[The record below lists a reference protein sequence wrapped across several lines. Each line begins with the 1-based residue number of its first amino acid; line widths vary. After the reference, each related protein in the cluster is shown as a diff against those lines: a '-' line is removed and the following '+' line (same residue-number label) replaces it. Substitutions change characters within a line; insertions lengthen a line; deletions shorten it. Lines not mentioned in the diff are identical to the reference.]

1 MGVCP
6 TARLRYDSAGFFE
19 GYTPPFVFDE
29 REPFNGEKEKNVRK
43 SADKQEEKMT
53 KTRKNVT
60 LIILITCLFA
70 FVGAAFMS
78 SGVGL
83 AQAAGESYTLSFKS
97 NERESITKSMKG
109 WSNVPGG
116 GAVGVTQSGDMI
128 TVDFSSAGGTVY
140 CDQTTVKDNVYGVKI
155 EYKTAEAG
163 KTSEFHLFNTYSS
176 WSAIKTNIPVTDEWQ
191 TYEGTFTATS
201 DKDRVTLQVNNA
213 SYTSIPLQFRNI
225 VISDITKQ
233 TVTAGSAIGTLPEV
247 PAKDGYTNGRW
258 EIDGKKI
265 TAETVYNYGADKVAE
280 AAYDKLNKL
289 TFLPDSYNVNMA
301 KAAYWGR
308 YNVPESGEDG
318 SVKLVGSV
326 TPNVYGN
333 VAFGVKNFAVETG
346 KTYVIE
352 MRMKG
357 NVNVNIAVDTVW
369 KTLYDGVAPS
379 EYADYVFEYTAVEG
393 NKGVLN
399 LLFQFKAG
407 DTNICISSLRIYEK
421 ISKLFA
427 GNEEVIGELP
437 EIPAKEGYEGYW
449 AIDGEKITADTV
461 YNYGADKIA
470 VLTYVKSYRLTF
482 VNPGDSISKSM
493 EGWWS
498 ESSGANGITQ
508 SGDMITVDFSS
519 AGNVA
524 HCDGVNLTAGKT
536 YGISVEYKKVSGG
549 GKFHIFYSGSS
560 WKLIKDWIPSG
571 DEWTTYTTTFTAAID
586 AGAFIIQNPNTT
598 EESVVQFRNIIVSE
612 IIDTFK
618 IEEGKAVGILPE
630 VPVKDGYDGYWTID
644 GEKITADTVYNYGA
658 DKVAV
663 PVYEEMK
670 QQYTLTF
677 RSNDYDMASTTDWA
691 YNTPTANEDGG
702 VTMTRDTSV
711 ATGTPVNYAPKKEYE
726 LEVGKTYIVRFKLKC
741 DNTYINLG
749 TEPGY
754 EWFFNGWYSNSTY
767 VEYIK
772 EFTPTKGGS
781 QRLIFQ
787 LTAGGGNIS
796 VKDFYLYEQSEMT
809 VTAGSAIG
817 TLPEVP
823 AKDGYN
829 GYWTIDGEKITAD
842 TVYDYNADKI
852 AVAAYKADNKI
863 ESVSLS
869 LDGNIGLNIYAK
881 VVDESKVYAT
891 VGSVRKELTEYTLSG
906 ANRLYTVGVAA
917 KDYADKIKFEIGDYT
932 AEVGVKDYIE
942 VAKTRFSDN
951 VSLLALLEGL
961 ETYCDSAEKYFAN
974 ETVGSVTATDRGYT
988 GFAPEITGTLPSGVT
1003 VRGIT
1008 LELASMTSIR
1018 IYLGGNL
1025 SGVSCT
1031 VNGEATTVKTTA
1043 SADGTVNYYL
1053 EKSNIAAKDLDET
1066 YEFGIGDC
1074 KINVSAIAYVNM
1086 AMGKQTENFDNLLKA
1101 LYNYNVAANAYFPDE
1116 YDLSEATDMADTLVY
1131 AKSLENGVNG
1141 TFDNAAK
1148 EHYTITN
1155 QNVSLTHA
1163 VNVPASETAGQRQVT
1178 SLKNLKGGT
1187 YVSNT
1192 MDVFVL
1198 TTSNI
1203 EKYAKNSTDIIST
1216 TWPNGYNKTE
1226 KACAPYVNTT
1236 RLGYYYNEVNVRNLN
1251 FGDNLYLDK
1260 TYHVYSDR
1268 MYQVYRLINSN
1279 SSVVSTIKQVT
1290 FQTMIP
1296 KSSVAKFEI
1305 RNGDTITTSYSSN
1318 ALGSTEFRYAAFDI
1332 EGVGVLAFINT
1343 STDCSFWLMQ
1353 DNDNYYFRQVKKV
1366 GTLEAG
1372 GEVSFGTRVYTDTT
1386 HDFSGMRT
1394 ADEIERNPLTADDI
1408 TVTGHST
1415 SLDGTGFVGYDK
1427 LKGHYVMNIAGSGF
1441 ADAYGEPDKKYIDN
1455 IKVVAKDD
1463 RDVFF
1468 MVHSTCPLE
1477 GAALTDKNDLL
1488 IPMGLE
1494 VMKNFDHEVEE
1505 PIYDPADKMY
1515 GDTLFPVKLAKGK
1528 TLEFSLVN
1536 VYQNWG
1542 KYPLKQIS
1550 SISYYVSYYHMS
1562 TGVTETNCLAPY
1574 YSTYLNK
1581 DDVGSWILPD
1591 FRGMSNDGQT
1601 YEEDGSEKHSDIQN
1615 NSVGAVNGVSNG
1627 SSLSS
1632 SEADL
1637 GIYQGSDIH
1646 SSGLTYAD
1654 MNYSYT
1660 SKNGSYDVVYRHVEM
1675 PQTDE
1680 GRTYYTVEISF
1691 KKSTSLKYADFS
1703 IFSFDARVN
1712 GDYYKNAAY
1721 IDANGNKQV
1730 VSIDSTKL
1738 QSTSNFSSK
1747 KWNPTLYKLNKGS
1760 SYFTY
1765 YNMVR
1770 DGIHESGNFA
1780 LIVKDYAI
1788 TVNGQASDIGLAFY
1802 NDRIKRNSAYSN
1814 RGSLTIAENTTFAA
1828 GDKITVNVILLPYGK
1843 GSGESDISSVEKV
1856 YKDSATEALKV
1867 TATKGA
1873 VVEDDFIATV
1883 RAASYGVAEFTLS
1896 GGAIKNSEVNYAI
1909 RVKGLKKL
1917 GKLKVEKKNASGEW
1931 ETVELASTDGFD
1943 GYSVIYE
1950 KDGTLEYSFIV
1961 TKTESDVTYRV
1972 SVE

>member
-1 MGVCP
+1 
-6 TARLRYDSAGFFE
+6 
-19 GYTPPFVFDE
+19 
-29 REPFNGEKEKNVRK
+29 
-43 SADKQEEKMT
+43 MT
-53 KTRKNVT
+53 RTRKNVT
-60 LIILITCLFA
+60 LIILIICFLTFA
-70 FVGAAFMS
+70 GAAFMS
-78 SGVGL
+78 SGAGL

-97 NERESITKSMKG
+97 NERESITKSMNG
-109 WSNVPGG
+109 WWSGSG
-116 GAVGVTQSGDMI
+116 GANGITQSGDLI
-128 TVDFSSAGGTVY
+128 TVDFSAAGNVAYCDGVNLTAGKTYSISVEYKKVSGGGKFHIFYKGSSWKLIKDWISSGDEWATYTTTFTAAIDADTFIIQNPNTTEESVVQFKNVIFYETTEMTVTAGSAIGTLPEVPAKDGCDGYWTIDGEKITVDTVYNYGANKTAVAEYKVAYKLSFGSNDYDMASSAETWTRHKAPTVENGVATLTRSASDGTINYAAGVGKYDVEADKTYKVKLRFKTDANVRFIMSTEVPDYSAKIIPDRSYNYSDYTDISYDYVATKSGKLDFIFQLLGGEGNIFVKDFYCYEEIASVATVTANDKIGILPEVPAKDGYNGYWTIDGEKITVDTVYNYGADKVAVPAYAKIYSLSFKTERDSITKSMNGWFAQSGSVNGIEQSDDLITVDFSLAGGTVY
-140 CDQTTVKDNVYGVKI
+140 CNQTTVTGKTYGIKV

-163 KTSEFHLFNTYSS
+163 KTSEFHLFNTYTS
-176 WSAIKTNIPVTDEWQ
+176 WKAIKTNIPVTDEWQ
-191 TYEGTFTATS
+191 TYEGTFTATT

-213 SYTSIPLQFRNI
+213 NYTSIPLQFRNI
-225 VISDITKQ
+225 IISETTET
-233 TVTAGSAIGTLPEV
+233 TVTAGST
-247 PAKDGYTNGRW
+247 
-258 EIDGKKI
+258 
-265 TAETVYNYGADKVAE
+265 
-280 AAYDKLNKL
+280 
-289 TFLPDSYNVNMA
+289 
-301 KAAYWGR
+301 
-308 YNVPESGEDG
+308 
-318 SVKLVGSV
+318 
-326 TPNVYGN
+326 
-333 VAFGVKNFAVETG
+333 
-346 KTYVIE
+346 
-352 MRMKG
+352 
-357 NVNVNIAVDTVW
+357 
-369 KTLYDGVAPS
+369 
-379 EYADYVFEYTAVEG
+379 
-393 NKGVLN
+393 
-399 LLFQFKAG
+399 
-407 DTNICISSLRIYEK
+407 
-421 ISKLFA
+421 
-427 GNEEVIGELP
+427 
-437 EIPAKEGYEGYW
+437 
-449 AIDGEKITADTV
+449 
-461 YNYGADKIA
+461 
-470 VLTYVKSYRLTF
+470 
-482 VNPGDSISKSM
+482 
-493 EGWWS
+493 
-498 ESSGANGITQ
+498 
-508 SGDMITVDFSS
+508 
-519 AGNVA
+519 
-524 HCDGVNLTAGKT
+524 
-536 YGISVEYKKVSGG
+536 
-549 GKFHIFYSGSS
+549 
-560 WKLIKDWIPSG
+560 
-571 DEWTTYTTTFTAAID
+571 
-586 AGAFIIQNPNTT
+586 
-598 EESVVQFRNIIVSE
+598 
-612 IIDTFK
+612 
-618 IEEGKAVGILPE
+618 
-630 VPVKDGYDGYWTID
+630 
-644 GEKITADTVYNYGA
+644 
-658 DKVAV
+658 
-663 PVYEEMK
+663 
-670 QQYTLTF
+670 
-677 RSNDYDMASTTDWA
+677 
-691 YNTPTANEDGG
+691 
-702 VTMTRDTSV
+702 
-711 ATGTPVNYAPKKEYE
+711 
-726 LEVGKTYIVRFKLKC
+726 
-741 DNTYINLG
+741 
-749 TEPGY
+749 
-754 EWFFNGWYSNSTY
+754 
-767 VEYIK
+767 
-772 EFTPTKGGS
+772 
-781 QRLIFQ
+781 
-787 LTAGGGNIS
+787 
-796 VKDFYLYEQSEMT
+796 
-809 VTAGSAIG
+809 IG

-829 GYWTIDGEKITAD
+829 GYWTIDGEKITTD

-961 ETYCDSAEKYFAN
+961 ETYCDSAKKYFAN

-1203 EKYAKNSTDIIST
+1203 EKYAKNSTDIISR

-1279 SSVVSTIKQVT
+1279 SSAVSTIKQVT

-1296 KSSVAKFEI
+1296 KSSVTKFEI

-1386 HDFSGMRT
+1386 HDFSGMRA

-1601 YEEDGSEKHSDIQN
+1601 YEEGGSEKHSGIQN
-1615 NSVGAVNGVSNG
+1615 NSVGALNGVSNG

-1721 IDANGNKQV
+1721 IDENGNKQV

-1738 QSTSNFSSK
+1738 QSTSNYSSK

-1931 ETVELASTDGFD
+1931 ETVELASSHGFD

>member
-1 MGVCP
+1 
-6 TARLRYDSAGFFE
+6 
-19 GYTPPFVFDE
+19 
-29 REPFNGEKEKNVRK
+29 
-43 SADKQEEKMT
+43 MT
-53 KTRKNVT
+53 RTRKNVS
-60 LIILITCLFA
+60 LIILIICFLTFA
-70 FVGAAFMS
+70 GAAFIS
-78 SGVGL
+78 SGVSSIW
-83 AQAAGESYTLSFKS
+83 AAAETYTLSFQSSDYDIASSDETWTTYNKATVE
-97 NERESITKSMKG
+97 NGVATLTRAESDKVK
-109 WSNVPGG
+109 NY
-116 GAVGVTQSGDMI
+116 GACVGKYTVT
-128 TVDFSSAGGTVY
+128 
-140 CDQTTVKDNVYGVKI
+140 
-155 EYKTAEAG
+155 AG
-163 KTSEFHLFNTYSS
+163 KTYSVRFKAKAESMHFLFAVETPAWTTLLTDAAGWVRSPDEFIDKEVDYTPSKSGNMRFIFQLDAGVGNLY
-176 WSAIKTNIPVTDEWQ
+176 IKDFYFCEKND
-191 TYEGTFTATS
+191 
-201 DKDRVTLQVNNA
+201 L
-213 SYTSIPLQFRNI
+213 
-225 VISDITKQ
+225 

-247 PAKDGYTNGRW
+247 P
-258 EIDGKKI
+258 
-265 TAETVYNYGADKVAE
+265 V
-280 AAYDKLNKL
+280 
-289 TFLPDSYNVNMA
+289 
-301 KAAYWGR
+301 
-308 YNVPESGEDG
+308 
-318 SVKLVGSV
+318 
-326 TPNVYGN
+326 
-333 VAFGVKNFAVETG
+333 
-346 KTYVIE
+346 
-352 MRMKG
+352 
-357 NVNVNIAVDTVW
+357 
-369 KTLYDGVAPS
+369 
-379 EYADYVFEYTAVEG
+379 
-393 NKGVLN
+393 
-399 LLFQFKAG
+399 
-407 DTNICISSLRIYEK
+407 
-421 ISKLFA
+421 
-427 GNEEVIGELP
+427 
-437 EIPAKEGYEGYW
+437 KEGYEGYW
-449 AIDGEKITADTV
+449 TIDGEKITADTV
-461 YNYGADKIA
+461 YNYGANKTA
-470 VLTYVKSYRLTF
+470 VAEYKVAYKLSFGSNDY
-482 VNPGDSISKSM
+482 
-493 EGWWS
+493 
-498 ESSGANGITQ
+498 
-508 SGDMITVDFSS
+508 DMASS
-519 AGNVA
+519 AETWTRHKAPTVENGVA
-524 HCDGVNLTAGKT
+524 TLTRSASDGTINYAAGVGKYDVEAGKT
-536 YGISVEYKKVSGG
+536 YKVKLRFKTDANVRFIMSTEVPDYSAKIIPDRSYNYSDYTDISYDYVATKSGKLDFIFQLLG
-549 GKFHIFYSGSS
+549 GEGNIFV
-560 WKLIKDWIPSG
+560 KDFYCYEELASVA
-571 DEWTTYTTTFTAAID
+571 TVTAND
-586 AGAFIIQNPNTT
+586 
-598 EESVVQFRNIIVSE
+598 
-612 IIDTFK
+612 K
-618 IEEGKAVGILPE
+618 IGILPE
-630 VPVKDGYDGYWTID
+630 VPAKDGYNGYWTID

-677 RSNDYDMASTTDWA
+677 RLNDYDMASTTDWA

-809 VTAGSAIG
+809 VTAGSTIG

-891 VGSVRKELTEYTLSG
+891 IGSVRKELTEYTLSG
-906 ANRLYTVGVAA
+906 ANRLYTIGVAA

-951 VSLLALLEGL
+951 VRLLALLEGL

-1101 LYNYNVAANAYFPDE
+1101 LYNYNVAANVYFPDE

-1198 TTSNI
+1198 TTSNT

-1279 SSVVSTIKQVT
+1279 SSAVSTIKQVT

-1386 HDFSGMRT
+1386 HDFSDMRA

-1601 YEEDGSEKHSDIQN
+1601 YEEGGSEKHSDLQN
-1615 NSVGAVNGVSNG
+1615 NSVGALNGVSNG

-1632 SEADL
+1632 SDADL
-1637 GIYQGSDIH
+1637 GIYQGSDIR

-1738 QSTSNFSSK
+1738 QSTTSIIN
-1747 KWNPTLYKLNKGS
+1747 KWSPTLYKLNKGS

>member
-19 GYTPPFVFDE
+19 GYTPPFVENE
-29 REPFNGEKEKNVRK
+29 RKPFNGEKEKNVRE
-43 SADKQEEKMT
+43 SADEQEEKMT

-70 FVGAAFMS
+70 FVGAAFIS
-78 SGVGL
+78 SGVSSIW
-83 AQAAGESYTLSFKS
+83 AAAETYTLSFKS
-97 NERESITKSMKG
+97 NERESI
-109 WSNVPGG
+109 
-116 GAVGVTQSGDMI
+116 A
-128 TVDFSSAGGTVY
+128 
-140 CDQTTVKDNVYGVKI
+140 
-155 EYKTAEAG
+155 
-163 KTSEFHLFNTYSS
+163 
-176 WSAIKTNIPVTDEWQ
+176 
-191 TYEGTFTATS
+191 
-201 DKDRVTLQVNNA
+201 
-213 SYTSIPLQFRNI
+213 
-225 VISDITKQ
+225 
-233 TVTAGSAIGTLPEV
+233 
-247 PAKDGYTNGRW
+247 
-258 EIDGKKI
+258 
-265 TAETVYNYGADKVAE
+265 
-280 AAYDKLNKL
+280 
-289 TFLPDSYNVNMA
+289 
-301 KAAYWGR
+301 
-308 YNVPESGEDG
+308 
-318 SVKLVGSV
+318 
-326 TPNVYGN
+326 
-333 VAFGVKNFAVETG
+333 
-346 KTYVIE
+346 
-352 MRMKG
+352 
-357 NVNVNIAVDTVW
+357 
-369 KTLYDGVAPS
+369 
-379 EYADYVFEYTAVEG
+379 
-393 NKGVLN
+393 
-399 LLFQFKAG
+399 
-407 DTNICISSLRIYEK
+407 
-421 ISKLFA
+421 
-427 GNEEVIGELP
+427 
-437 EIPAKEGYEGYW
+437 
-449 AIDGEKITADTV
+449 
-461 YNYGADKIA
+461 
-470 VLTYVKSYRLTF
+470 
-482 VNPGDSISKSM
+482 KSM
-493 EGWWS
+493 EGWRS
-498 ESSGANGITQ
+498 ESGKANGITQ
-508 SGDMITVDFSS
+508 SGDLITVDFSA

-524 HCDGVNLTAGKT
+524 YCDGVNLTAGKT
-536 YGISVEYKKVSGG
+536 YSISVEYKKVSGG
-549 GKFHIFYSGSS
+549 GKFHIFYKGSS
-560 WKLIKDWIPSG
+560 WNLIKDWISSG
-571 DEWTTYTTTFTAAID
+571 DEWATYTTTFTAAID
-586 AGAFIIQNPNTT
+586 ADTFIIQNPNTT
-598 EESVVQFRNIIVSE
+598 EESVVQFKNVIFYETTEMTVTAGSAIG
-612 IIDTFK
+612 T
-618 IEEGKAVGILPE
+618 LPE
-630 VPVKDGYDGYWTID
+630 VPVKDGYNGYWTIDGEKITADTVYNYGGNKTAVAEYKVAYKLSFGSNDYDMASSAETWTRHKAPTVENGVATLTRSASDGKINYAAGVGKYDVEAGKTYKVKLRFKTDANIRFVMSTEVPDYNAKIIPDSSYNYSDYTDISYDYVATKSGKLDFIFQLLGGEGNIFVKDFYCYEEIADSVTVTENDKIGVLPEIPVKEGYEGYWTID

-677 RSNDYDMASTTDWA
+677 RLNDYDMASTTDWA

-809 VTAGSAIG
+809 VTAGSTIG

-863 ESVSLS
+863 ELVSLS

-1163 VNVPASETAGQRQVT
+1163 VNVPASETAGQRQVI

-1198 TTSNI
+1198 TTSNT

-1236 RLGYYYNEVNVRNLN
+1236 RLGYYYYEVNVRNLN

-1279 SSVVSTIKQVT
+1279 SSAVSTIKQVT

-1296 KSSVAKFEI
+1296 KSSVTKFEI

-1386 HDFSGMRT
+1386 HDFSGMRA

-1468 MVHSTCPLE
+1468 MVHSSCPLE

-1601 YEEDGSEKHSDIQN
+1601 YEKDGSEKHSDLQN
-1615 NSVGAVNGVSNG
+1615 NSVGALNGVSNG

-1632 SEADL
+1632 SDADL
-1637 GIYQGSDIH
+1637 GIYQGSDIR

-1738 QSTSNFSSK
+1738 QSTTSIIN
-1747 KWNPTLYKLNKGS
+1747 KWSPTLYKLNKGS

>member
-1 MGVCP
+1 
-6 TARLRYDSAGFFE
+6 
-19 GYTPPFVFDE
+19 
-29 REPFNGEKEKNVRK
+29 
-43 SADKQEEKMT
+43 MT

-70 FVGAAFMS
+70 FVGAAFIA
-78 SGVGL
+78 VNVNE
-83 AQAAGESYTLSFKS
+83 AKAAGESYTLSFKS
-97 NERESITKSMKG
+97 NERESITKSMNG
-109 WSNVPGG
+109 WWSGSG
-116 GAVGVTQSGDMI
+116 GANGITQSGDLI
-128 TVDFSSAGGTVY
+128 TVDFSAAGNVAYCDGVNLTAGKTYSISVEYKKVSGGGKFHIFYKGSSWKLIKDWISSGDEWATYTTTFTAAIDADTFIIQNPNTTEESVVQFKNVIFYETTEMTVTAGSAIGTLPEVPVKEGCEGYWTIDGEKITADTVYNYGANKTAVAEYKVAYKLSFGSNDYDMASSAETWTRHKAPTVENGVATLTRSASDGTINYAAGVGKYDVEAGKTYKVKLRFKTDANIRFVMSTEVPDYNAKIIPDSSYNYSDYTDISYDYVATKSGKLDFIFQLLGGEGNIFVKDFYCYEELASVATVTANDKIGILPEVPAKDGYKGYWTIGGEKIDENAEYNYVSDKVAVPAYAKIYSLSFKTERDSITKSMNGWFAQSGNVNGIEQSDDLITVDFSLAGGTVY
-140 CDQTTVKDNVYGVKI
+140 CNQTTVTGKTYGIKV

-163 KTSEFHLFNTYSS
+163 KTSEFHLFNTYTS
-176 WSAIKTNIPVTDEWQ
+176 WKAIKTNIPVTDEWQ
-191 TYEGTFTATS
+191 TYEGTFTATT

-213 SYTSIPLQFRNI
+213 NYTSIPLQFRNI
-225 VISDITKQ
+225 IIS
-233 TVTAGSAIGTLPEV
+233 E
-247 PAKDGYTNGRW
+247 
-258 EIDGKKI
+258 
-265 TAETVYNYGADKVAE
+265 
-280 AAYDKLNKL
+280 
-289 TFLPDSYNVNMA
+289 
-301 KAAYWGR
+301 
-308 YNVPESGEDG
+308 
-318 SVKLVGSV
+318 
-326 TPNVYGN
+326 
-333 VAFGVKNFAVETG
+333 
-346 KTYVIE
+346 
-352 MRMKG
+352 
-357 NVNVNIAVDTVW
+357 
-369 KTLYDGVAPS
+369 
-379 EYADYVFEYTAVEG
+379 
-393 NKGVLN
+393 
-399 LLFQFKAG
+399 
-407 DTNICISSLRIYEK
+407 
-421 ISKLFA
+421 
-427 GNEEVIGELP
+427 
-437 EIPAKEGYEGYW
+437 
-449 AIDGEKITADTV
+449 
-461 YNYGADKIA
+461 
-470 VLTYVKSYRLTF
+470 
-482 VNPGDSISKSM
+482 
-493 EGWWS
+493 
-498 ESSGANGITQ
+498 
-508 SGDMITVDFSS
+508 
-519 AGNVA
+519 
-524 HCDGVNLTAGKT
+524 
-536 YGISVEYKKVSGG
+536 
-549 GKFHIFYSGSS
+549 
-560 WKLIKDWIPSG
+560 
-571 DEWTTYTTTFTAAID
+571 
-586 AGAFIIQNPNTT
+586 TT
-598 EESVVQFRNIIVSE
+598 E
-612 IIDTFK
+612 T
-618 IEEGKAVGILPE
+618 
-630 VPVKDGYDGYWTID
+630 
-644 GEKITADTVYNYGA
+644 
-658 DKVAV
+658 
-663 PVYEEMK
+663 
-670 QQYTLTF
+670 
-677 RSNDYDMASTTDWA
+677 
-691 YNTPTANEDGG
+691 
-702 VTMTRDTSV
+702 
-711 ATGTPVNYAPKKEYE
+711 
-726 LEVGKTYIVRFKLKC
+726 
-741 DNTYINLG
+741 
-749 TEPGY
+749 
-754 EWFFNGWYSNSTY
+754 
-767 VEYIK
+767 
-772 EFTPTKGGS
+772 
-781 QRLIFQ
+781 
-787 LTAGGGNIS
+787 
-796 VKDFYLYEQSEMT
+796 T

-891 VGSVRKELTEYTLSG
+891 IGSVRKELTEYTLSG
-906 ANRLYTVGVAA
+906 ANRLYTIGVAA

-951 VSLLALLEGL
+951 VRLLALLEGL

-974 ETVGSVTATDRGYT
+974 ETVGSVSAVDRGYT

-1198 TTSNI
+1198 TTSNT

-1236 RLGYYYNEVNVRNLN
+1236 RLGYYYYEVNVRNLN

-1279 SSVVSTIKQVT
+1279 SSAVSTIKQVT

-1296 KSSVAKFEI
+1296 KSSVTKFEI

-1343 STDCSFWLMQ
+1343 STDCSFWMMQ

-1386 HDFSGMRT
+1386 HDFSDMRA

-1601 YEEDGSEKHSDIQN
+1601 YEEGGSEKHSGIQN
-1615 NSVGAVNGVSNG
+1615 NSVGALNGVSNG

-1632 SEADL
+1632 SDADL
-1637 GIYQGSDIH
+1637 GIYQGSDIR

-1738 QSTSNFSSK
+1738 QSTTSIIN
-1747 KWNPTLYKLNKGS
+1747 KWSPTLYKLNKGS

-1856 YKDSATEALKV
+1856 YKDSATEALKA

>member
-1 MGVCP
+1 
-6 TARLRYDSAGFFE
+6 
-19 GYTPPFVFDE
+19 
-29 REPFNGEKEKNVRK
+29 
-43 SADKQEEKMT
+43 MT
-53 KTRKNVT
+53 RTRKNVT
-60 LIILITCLFA
+60 LIILIICFLTFA
-70 FVGAAFMS
+70 GAAFMS
-78 SGVGL
+78 SGVSSIW
-83 AQAAGESYTLSFKS
+83 AAAETYTLSFKS
-97 NERESITKSMKG
+97 NERESITKSM
-109 WSNVPGG
+109 N
-116 GAVGVTQSGDMI
+116 
-128 TVDFSSAGGTVY
+128 
-140 CDQTTVKDNVYGVKI
+140 
-155 EYKTAEAG
+155 
-163 KTSEFHLFNTYSS
+163 
-176 WSAIKTNIPVTDEWQ
+176 
-191 TYEGTFTATS
+191 
-201 DKDRVTLQVNNA
+201 
-213 SYTSIPLQFRNI
+213 
-225 VISDITKQ
+225 
-233 TVTAGSAIGTLPEV
+233 
-247 PAKDGYTNGRW
+247 
-258 EIDGKKI
+258 
-265 TAETVYNYGADKVAE
+265 
-280 AAYDKLNKL
+280 
-289 TFLPDSYNVNMA
+289 
-301 KAAYWGR
+301 
-308 YNVPESGEDG
+308 
-318 SVKLVGSV
+318 
-326 TPNVYGN
+326 
-333 VAFGVKNFAVETG
+333 
-346 KTYVIE
+346 
-352 MRMKG
+352 
-357 NVNVNIAVDTVW
+357 
-369 KTLYDGVAPS
+369 
-379 EYADYVFEYTAVEG
+379 
-393 NKGVLN
+393 
-399 LLFQFKAG
+399 
-407 DTNICISSLRIYEK
+407 
-421 ISKLFA
+421 
-427 GNEEVIGELP
+427 
-437 EIPAKEGYEGYW
+437 
-449 AIDGEKITADTV
+449 
-461 YNYGADKIA
+461 
-470 VLTYVKSYRLTF
+470 
-482 VNPGDSISKSM
+482 
-493 EGWWS
+493 GWWS
-498 ESSGANGITQ
+498 GSGGANGITQ
-508 SGDMITVDFSS
+508 SGDLITVDFSA

-524 HCDGVNLTAGKT
+524 YCDGVNLTAGKT
-536 YGISVEYKKVSGG
+536 YSISVEYKKVSGG
-549 GKFHIFYSGSS
+549 GKFHIFYKGSS
-560 WKLIKDWIPSG
+560 WKLIKDWISSG
-571 DEWTTYTTTFTAAID
+571 DEWATYTTTFTAAID
-586 AGAFIIQNPNTT
+586 ADTFIIQNPNTT
-598 EESVVQFRNIIVSE
+598 EEAVVQFKNVIFYETTEMTVTAGSAIGTLPEVPVKDGYNGYWTIDGEKITTETVYNYGVDKIAVPNYVKSYRLTFANPGDSITNSMNGWFAHSGNANGITQSEDTITVDFSAAGKTAYCSLTAVEGKSYGIKIEYKTAESGKTSKFRLYNTYNKWNLIGTIGATDAWQTLEGTFVATTNKDRVTLQVDEEYKDIPLQFRNIIVSE

-618 IEEGKAVGILPE
+618 IEEGKAVGTLPE
-630 VPVKDGYDGYWTID
+630 VPVKEGYDGYWTID

-677 RSNDYDMASTTDWA
+677 RLNDYDMASTTDWA

-754 EWFFNGWYSNSTY
+754 EWFFNGWYNNSTY

-809 VTAGSAIG
+809 VTAGSTIG

-891 VGSVRKELTEYTLSG
+891 VGNVRKELTEYTLSG

-1198 TTSNI
+1198 TTSNT

-1216 TWPNGYNKTE
+1216 TWPNGYNKTG

-1236 RLGYYYNEVNVRNLN
+1236 RLGYYYYEVNVRNLN

-1279 SSVVSTIKQVT
+1279 SSAVSTIKQVT

-1386 HDFSGMRT
+1386 HDFSGMRA

-1601 YEEDGSEKHSDIQN
+1601 YEEDGSEKHSYIQN
-1615 NSVGAVNGVSNG
+1615 NSVGALNGVSNG

-1637 GIYQGSDIH
+1637 GIYQGSDIR

-1738 QSTSNFSSK
+1738 QSTTSIIN
-1747 KWNPTLYKLNKGS
+1747 KWSPTLYKLNKGS

-1770 DGIHESGNFA
+1770 GGIHESGNFA

-1896 GGAIKNSEVNYAI
+1896 SGAIKNSEVNYAI

>member
-1 MGVCP
+1 
-6 TARLRYDSAGFFE
+6 
-19 GYTPPFVFDE
+19 
-29 REPFNGEKEKNVRK
+29 
-43 SADKQEEKMT
+43 MT

-70 FVGAAFMS
+70 FVGAAFIA
-78 SGVGL
+78 VNVNE
-83 AQAAGESYTLSFKS
+83 AKAAGESYTLSFKS
-97 NERESITKSMKG
+97 NERESITKSMNG
-109 WSNVPGG
+109 WWSGSG
-116 GAVGVTQSGDMI
+116 GANGITQSGDLI
-128 TVDFSSAGGTVY
+128 TVDFSAAGNVAYCDGVNLTAGKTYSISVEYKKVSGGGKFHIFYKGSSWKLIKDWISSGDEWATYTTTFTAAIDADTFIIQNPNTTEESVVQFKNVIFYETTEMTVTAGSAIGTLPEVPVKEGCEGYWTIDGEKITADTVYNYGANKTAVAEYKVAYKLSFGSNDYDMASSAETWTRHKAPTVENGVATLTRSASDGTINYAAGVGKYDVEAGKTYKVKLRFKTDANIRFVMSTEVPDYNAKIIPDSSYNYSDYTDISYDYVATKSGKLDFIFQLLGGEGNIFVKDFYCYEELASVATVTANDKIGILPEVPAKDGYKGYWTIGGEKIDENAEYNYVSDKVAVPAYAKIYSLSFKTERDSITKSMNGWFAQSGNVSGIEQSDDLITVDFSLAGGTVY
-140 CDQTTVKDNVYGVKI
+140 CNQTTVTGKTYGIKV

-163 KTSEFHLFNTYSS
+163 KTSEFHLFNTYTS
-176 WSAIKTNIPVTDEWQ
+176 WKAIKTNIPVTDEWQ
-191 TYEGTFTATS
+191 TYEGTFTATT

-213 SYTSIPLQFRNI
+213 NYTSIPLQFRNI
-225 VISDITKQ
+225 IIS
-233 TVTAGSAIGTLPEV
+233 E
-247 PAKDGYTNGRW
+247 
-258 EIDGKKI
+258 
-265 TAETVYNYGADKVAE
+265 
-280 AAYDKLNKL
+280 
-289 TFLPDSYNVNMA
+289 
-301 KAAYWGR
+301 
-308 YNVPESGEDG
+308 
-318 SVKLVGSV
+318 
-326 TPNVYGN
+326 
-333 VAFGVKNFAVETG
+333 
-346 KTYVIE
+346 
-352 MRMKG
+352 
-357 NVNVNIAVDTVW
+357 
-369 KTLYDGVAPS
+369 
-379 EYADYVFEYTAVEG
+379 
-393 NKGVLN
+393 
-399 LLFQFKAG
+399 
-407 DTNICISSLRIYEK
+407 
-421 ISKLFA
+421 
-427 GNEEVIGELP
+427 
-437 EIPAKEGYEGYW
+437 
-449 AIDGEKITADTV
+449 
-461 YNYGADKIA
+461 
-470 VLTYVKSYRLTF
+470 
-482 VNPGDSISKSM
+482 
-493 EGWWS
+493 
-498 ESSGANGITQ
+498 
-508 SGDMITVDFSS
+508 
-519 AGNVA
+519 
-524 HCDGVNLTAGKT
+524 
-536 YGISVEYKKVSGG
+536 
-549 GKFHIFYSGSS
+549 
-560 WKLIKDWIPSG
+560 
-571 DEWTTYTTTFTAAID
+571 
-586 AGAFIIQNPNTT
+586 TT
-598 EESVVQFRNIIVSE
+598 E
-612 IIDTFK
+612 T
-618 IEEGKAVGILPE
+618 
-630 VPVKDGYDGYWTID
+630 
-644 GEKITADTVYNYGA
+644 
-658 DKVAV
+658 
-663 PVYEEMK
+663 
-670 QQYTLTF
+670 
-677 RSNDYDMASTTDWA
+677 
-691 YNTPTANEDGG
+691 
-702 VTMTRDTSV
+702 
-711 ATGTPVNYAPKKEYE
+711 
-726 LEVGKTYIVRFKLKC
+726 
-741 DNTYINLG
+741 
-749 TEPGY
+749 
-754 EWFFNGWYSNSTY
+754 
-767 VEYIK
+767 
-772 EFTPTKGGS
+772 
-781 QRLIFQ
+781 
-787 LTAGGGNIS
+787 
-796 VKDFYLYEQSEMT
+796 T

-906 ANRLYTVGVAA
+906 SNRLYTVGVAA

-1279 SSVVSTIKQVT
+1279 SSVVSNIKQVT

-1386 HDFSGMRT
+1386 HDFSGMRA

-1494 VMKNFDHEVEE
+1494 VMKNFGHEVEE

>member
-1 MGVCP
+1 
-6 TARLRYDSAGFFE
+6 
-19 GYTPPFVFDE
+19 
-29 REPFNGEKEKNVRK
+29 
-43 SADKQEEKMT
+43 MT
-53 KTRKNVT
+53 RTRKNVS
-60 LIILITCLFA
+60 LIILIICFLTFA
-70 FVGAAFMS
+70 GTAFMS
-78 SGVGL
+78 SGVSSIW
-83 AQAAGESYTLSFKS
+83 AAAETYTLSFQSSDYDIASSDETWTTYNKATIENGVAKMYRDPSIAASTAVNYGAGVGKYSVEAGKTYIVKFKVMTENMHFNFAAELPAWTTMFSNWVYSANEYTDMSFEYSPTKS
-97 NERESITKSMKG
+97 GNTRFIFQLDAGGGDIFIKDFYFYEKNEMTVTAGSAIGTLPEVPVKDGYNGYWTIDGEKITTETVYNYGVDKIAVPTYVKSYRLTFANPGDSITNSMNGWFAQSGNANGITQSEDTITVDFSAAGKTAYCSLTAVEGKSYGIKIEYKTAESGKTSKFRLYNTYNKWNLIGTIGATDAWQTLEGTFVATTNKDRVTLQVDEEYKDIPLQFRNIIVSEIIDTFKIEEGKAVGTLPAVPVKEGYEGYWTIDGEKIDENAEYNYVSDKVAVPAYAKIYSLSFKTERDSITKSMNG
-109 WSNVPGG
+109 WF
-116 GAVGVTQSGDMI
+116 AQSGNVNGIEQSDDLI
-128 TVDFSSAGGTVY
+128 TVDFSLAGGTVY
-140 CDQTTVKDNVYGVKI
+140 CNQTTVTGKTYGIKV

-163 KTSEFHLFNTYSS
+163 KTSEFHLFNTYTE
-176 WSAIKTNIPVTDEWQ
+176 WKAIKTNIPVTDEWK
-191 TYEGTFTATS
+191 TYEGTFTATT
-201 DKDRVTLQVNNA
+201 DTDRVTLQVNNA

-225 VISDITKQ
+225 VISDITNQ
-233 TVTAGSAIGTLPEV
+233 
-247 PAKDGYTNGRW
+247 
-258 EIDGKKI
+258 
-265 TAETVYNYGADKVAE
+265 
-280 AAYDKLNKL
+280 
-289 TFLPDSYNVNMA
+289 
-301 KAAYWGR
+301 
-308 YNVPESGEDG
+308 
-318 SVKLVGSV
+318 
-326 TPNVYGN
+326 
-333 VAFGVKNFAVETG
+333 
-346 KTYVIE
+346 
-352 MRMKG
+352 
-357 NVNVNIAVDTVW
+357 
-369 KTLYDGVAPS
+369 
-379 EYADYVFEYTAVEG
+379 
-393 NKGVLN
+393 
-399 LLFQFKAG
+399 
-407 DTNICISSLRIYEK
+407 
-421 ISKLFA
+421 
-427 GNEEVIGELP
+427 
-437 EIPAKEGYEGYW
+437 
-449 AIDGEKITADTV
+449 
-461 YNYGADKIA
+461 
-470 VLTYVKSYRLTF
+470 
-482 VNPGDSISKSM
+482 
-493 EGWWS
+493 
-498 ESSGANGITQ
+498 
-508 SGDMITVDFSS
+508 
-519 AGNVA
+519 
-524 HCDGVNLTAGKT
+524 
-536 YGISVEYKKVSGG
+536 
-549 GKFHIFYSGSS
+549 
-560 WKLIKDWIPSG
+560 
-571 DEWTTYTTTFTAAID
+571 
-586 AGAFIIQNPNTT
+586 
-598 EESVVQFRNIIVSE
+598 
-612 IIDTFK
+612 
-618 IEEGKAVGILPE
+618 
-630 VPVKDGYDGYWTID
+630 
-644 GEKITADTVYNYGA
+644 
-658 DKVAV
+658 
-663 PVYEEMK
+663 
-670 QQYTLTF
+670 
-677 RSNDYDMASTTDWA
+677 
-691 YNTPTANEDGG
+691 
-702 VTMTRDTSV
+702 
-711 ATGTPVNYAPKKEYE
+711 
-726 LEVGKTYIVRFKLKC
+726 
-741 DNTYINLG
+741 
-749 TEPGY
+749 
-754 EWFFNGWYSNSTY
+754 
-767 VEYIK
+767 
-772 EFTPTKGGS
+772 
-781 QRLIFQ
+781 
-787 LTAGGGNIS
+787 
-796 VKDFYLYEQSEMT
+796 T

-1198 TTSNI
+1198 TTSNT

-1236 RLGYYYNEVNVRNLN
+1236 RLGYYYYEVNVRNLN

-1279 SSVVSTIKQVT
+1279 SSAVSTIKQVT

-1296 KSSVAKFEI
+1296 KSSVTKFEI

-1386 HDFSGMRT
+1386 HDFSGMRA

-1494 VMKNFDHEVEE
+1494 VMKNFGHEVEE

-1601 YEEDGSEKHSDIQN
+1601 YEEGGSEKHSGIQN
-1615 NSVGAVNGVSNG
+1615 NSVGALNGVSNG

-1632 SEADL
+1632 SDADL

-1738 QSTSNFSSK
+1738 QSTTSIIN
-1747 KWNPTLYKLNKGS
+1747 KWSPTLYKLNKGS

-1856 YKDSATEALKV
+1856 YKDSATEALKA

>member
-1 MGVCP
+1 
-6 TARLRYDSAGFFE
+6 
-19 GYTPPFVFDE
+19 
-29 REPFNGEKEKNVRK
+29 
-43 SADKQEEKMT
+43 MT
-53 KTRKNVT
+53 RTRKNVT
-60 LIILITCLFA
+60 LMNLIICFLTFA
-70 FVGAAFMS
+70 GAAFMS
-78 SGVGL
+78 SGVSSIW
-83 AQAAGESYTLSFKS
+83 AAAETYTLSFQSSDYDIASSDETWTTYNKATVENGVAKMYRDS
-97 NERESITKSMKG
+97 TIAAGTAVNY
-109 WSNVPGG
+109 
-116 GAVGVTQSGDMI
+116 GAGVGKYSV
-128 TVDFSSAGGTVY
+128 
-140 CDQTTVKDNVYGVKI
+140 
-155 EYKTAEAG
+155 EAG
-163 KTSEFHLFNTYSS
+163 KTYIVKFKVMTENMHFNFAAELPAWTTMFSNWVYSANEYTDMS
-176 WSAIKTNIPVTDEWQ
+176 FEYSPTQSGNTRFIFQLDAGGGDIFIKDFYF
-191 TYEGTFTATS
+191 YE
-201 DKDRVTLQVNNA
+201 KNEM
-213 SYTSIPLQFRNI
+213 
-225 VISDITKQ
+225 

-247 PAKDGYTNGRW
+247 PAKEGYKGYWT
-258 EIDGKKI
+258 IDGEEI
-265 TAETVYNYGADKVAE
+265 TADTVYNYGANKTAVLEYKVAYKLSFGSNDYDLASTTDWFSAYNIPTANEDGGVTMPRDTSIAVGTPVNYAPKKEYELEAGKTYVVRFKLKCDNTYINLGTDPAFDWIFNGWYSNATYVEYIKEFTPTNGGSQRLIFQLTGGGGNISVKDFYCYEELASVATVTENDKIGILPEVPSKDGYTGYWTVDGEKIDENTVYNYGSDKVAVP
-280 AAYDKLNKL
+280 AYAKIYSLGFK
-289 TFLPDSYNVNMA
+289 TERDSITKSMEG
-301 KAAYWGR
+301 WWS
-308 YNVPESGEDG
+308 NVPEGGAKGITQSGDIITVDFSAANG
-318 SVKLVGSV
+318 
-326 TPNVYGN
+326 TVYCN
-333 VAFGVKNFAVETG
+333 QTTVTG
-346 KTYVIE
+346 KTYGIKFDYKTTASGVSSHVHFWSTYDQWNKIITDMPVNDTWQTYE
-352 MRMKG
+352 GTFVATSNTDRITIQAS
-357 NVNVNIAVDTVW
+357 NVTLDFRNIII
-369 KTLYDGVAPS
+369 S
-379 EYADYVFEYTAVEG
+379 ETTEREVTAG
-393 NKGVLN
+393 
-399 LLFQFKAG
+399 A
-407 DTNICISSLRIYEK
+407 
-421 ISKLFA
+421 A
-427 GNEEVIGELP
+427 IGELP
-437 EIPAKEGYEGYW
+437 EIPAKEGY
-449 AIDGEKITADTV
+449 
-461 YNYGADKIA
+461 
-470 VLTYVKSYRLTF
+470 
-482 VNPGDSISKSM
+482 
-493 EGWWS
+493 
-498 ESSGANGITQ
+498 NG
-508 SGDMITVDFSS
+508 F
-519 AGNVA
+519 
-524 HCDGVNLTAGKT
+524 
-536 YGISVEYKKVSGG
+536 
-549 GKFHIFYSGSS
+549 
-560 WKLIKDWIPSG
+560 
-571 DEWTTYTTTFTAAID
+571 
-586 AGAFIIQNPNTT
+586 
-598 EESVVQFRNIIVSE
+598 
-612 IIDTFK
+612 
-618 IEEGKAVGILPE
+618 
-630 VPVKDGYDGYWTID
+630 WTID
-644 GEKITADTVYNYGA
+644 GEKITADTAYDYGV

-663 PVYEEMK
+663 VVYEEIK
-670 QQYTLTF
+670 RQYTLTF
-677 RSNDYDMASTTDWA
+677 RSNDYDLASTTDWFSA
-691 YNTPTANEDGG
+691 YNIPTANEDGG

-711 ATGTPVNYAPKKEYE
+711 AVGTPVNYAPKKEYE
-726 LEVGKTYIVRFKLKC
+726 LEAGKTYIVRFKLKC

-749 TEPGY
+749 TDPAFD
-754 EWFFNGWYSNSTY
+754 WIFNGWYSNATY

-772 EFTPTKGGS
+772 EFTPTNGGS

-787 LTAGGGNIS
+787 FTDGGGNIS
-796 VKDFYLYEQSEMT
+796 VKDFYLYEQSETT
-809 VTAGSAIG
+809 VTAGAAVG
-817 TLPEVP
+817 TLPAVP
-823 AKDGYN
+823 AKDGYI
-829 GYWTIDGEKITAD
+829 GYWTIDGEKID
-842 TVYDYNADKI
+842 ENTVYDYNTDKI
-852 AVAAYKADNKI
+852 AVAEYKADNRI

-906 ANRLYTVGVAA
+906 SNRLYTVGVAA

-951 VSLLALLEGL
+951 VSLLALLESL

-974 ETVGSVTATDRGYT
+974 ETVGSVTATDRDYT

-1025 SGVSCT
+1025 NGVSCT
-1031 VNGEATTVKTTA
+1031 LNGEATTVKTTN
-1043 SADGTVNYYL
+1043 SADGTANYYL
-1053 EKSNIAAKDLDET
+1053 EKSNIAAKNLDET

-1086 AMGKQTENFDNLLKA
+1086 AMGKQTDDFDNLLKA

-1148 EHYTITN
+1148 EHYTVTN
-1155 QNVSLTHA
+1155 QNVSLTHG
-1163 VNVPASETAGQRQVT
+1163 VNVASGQRQVT
-1178 SLKNLKGGT
+1178 SLKNLNGGT

-1198 TTSNI
+1198 TTSNSEI
-1203 EKYAKNSTDIIST
+1203 YAKNSTDIISA
-1216 TWPNGYNKTE
+1216 TWPNGEPKTA

-1236 RLGYYYNEVNVRNLN
+1236 RLGYYYYEVNVRNLN

-1279 SSVVSTIKQVT
+1279 SSAVSTIEQVT

-1296 KSSVAKFEI
+1296 KSSVAKFEV

-1386 HDFSGMRT
+1386 HDFSGMRA

-1408 TVTGHST
+1408 TVTGDST
-1415 SLDGTGFVGYDK
+1415 SSDGTGFVGYDN
-1427 LKGHYVMNIAGSGF
+1427 LRGYYVINIAGTGF
-1441 ADAYGEPDKKYIDN
+1441 TDAYSNPDKKYIDN

-1463 RDVFF
+1463 RDAFF
-1468 MVHSTCPLE
+1468 TVHSTNPLE
-1477 GAALTDKNDLL
+1477 GAAITDKNGLL

-1494 VMKNFDHEVEE
+1494 VMKNFDHEKEE

-1515 GDTLFPVKLAKGK
+1515 GDTLFPVKLAKDK

-1542 KYPLKQIS
+1542 KYSLKQIS

-1615 NSVGAVNGVSNG
+1615 NSVGALNGVSNG

-1637 GIYQGSDIH
+1637 GIYQGSDIR

-1680 GRTYYTVEISF
+1680 SRTYYTVEISF

-1712 GDYYKNAAY
+1712 GDYYNNAAY
-1721 IDANGNKQV
+1721 IDENGNKQV
-1730 VSIDSTKL
+1730 VSIDSKKL
-1738 QSTSNFSSK
+1738 QSTSSIINKWSS
-1747 KWNPTLYKLNKGS
+1747 TLYKLNKGS

-1765 YNMVR
+1765 YNMER

-1780 LIVKDYAI
+1780 LIVKNYSI
-1788 TVNGQASDIGLAFY
+1788 TVNGQASDLGLAFY
-1802 NDRIKRNSAYSN
+1802 NDRINRYNSKYTN

-1856 YKDSATEALKV
+1856 YKDSATDALKV

-1896 GGAIKNSEVNYAI
+1896 GGATENSEVNYAI
-1909 RVKGLKKL
+1909 RVKGLRKL

-1931 ETVELASTDGFD
+1931 ESVELASSHGFD

-1950 KDGTLEYSFIV
+1950 KGGTLEYSFVI
-1961 TKTESDVTYRV
+1961 TKTVADATYRV

>member
-19 GYTPPFVFDE
+19 GYTPPFVEDE
-29 REPFNGEKEKNVRK
+29 RKPFNGEKEKNVRE
-43 SADKQEEKMT
+43 SADEQEEKMT

-78 SGVGL
+78 SGVSSIW
-83 AQAAGESYTLSFKS
+83 AAAETYTLSFKS
-97 NERESITKSMKG
+97 NERESI
-109 WSNVPGG
+109 
-116 GAVGVTQSGDMI
+116 A
-128 TVDFSSAGGTVY
+128 
-140 CDQTTVKDNVYGVKI
+140 
-155 EYKTAEAG
+155 
-163 KTSEFHLFNTYSS
+163 
-176 WSAIKTNIPVTDEWQ
+176 
-191 TYEGTFTATS
+191 
-201 DKDRVTLQVNNA
+201 
-213 SYTSIPLQFRNI
+213 
-225 VISDITKQ
+225 
-233 TVTAGSAIGTLPEV
+233 
-247 PAKDGYTNGRW
+247 
-258 EIDGKKI
+258 
-265 TAETVYNYGADKVAE
+265 
-280 AAYDKLNKL
+280 
-289 TFLPDSYNVNMA
+289 
-301 KAAYWGR
+301 
-308 YNVPESGEDG
+308 
-318 SVKLVGSV
+318 
-326 TPNVYGN
+326 
-333 VAFGVKNFAVETG
+333 
-346 KTYVIE
+346 
-352 MRMKG
+352 
-357 NVNVNIAVDTVW
+357 
-369 KTLYDGVAPS
+369 
-379 EYADYVFEYTAVEG
+379 
-393 NKGVLN
+393 
-399 LLFQFKAG
+399 
-407 DTNICISSLRIYEK
+407 
-421 ISKLFA
+421 
-427 GNEEVIGELP
+427 
-437 EIPAKEGYEGYW
+437 
-449 AIDGEKITADTV
+449 
-461 YNYGADKIA
+461 
-470 VLTYVKSYRLTF
+470 
-482 VNPGDSISKSM
+482 KSM
-493 EGWWS
+493 EGWRS
-498 ESSGANGITQ
+498 ESGKANGITQ
-508 SGDMITVDFSS
+508 SGDLITVDFSA

-524 HCDGVNLTAGKT
+524 YCDGVNLTAGKT
-536 YGISVEYKKVSGG
+536 YSISVEYKKVSGG
-549 GKFHIFYSGSS
+549 GKFHIFYKGSS
-560 WKLIKDWIPSG
+560 WKLIKDWISSG
-571 DEWTTYTTTFTAAID
+571 DEWATYTTTFTAAID
-586 AGAFIIQNPNTT
+586 ADTFIIQNPNTT
-598 EESVVQFRNIIVSE
+598 EESVVQFKNVIFYETTEMTVTAGSAIG
-612 IIDTFK
+612 T
-618 IEEGKAVGILPE
+618 LPE
-630 VPVKDGYDGYWTID
+630 VPVKEGYEGYWTID

-677 RSNDYDMASTTDWA
+677 RSNDYDMASMTDWA

-711 ATGTPVNYAPKKEYE
+711 ATGTPVNYAPKKGYE

-1198 TTSNI
+1198 TTSNT

-1236 RLGYYYNEVNVRNLN
+1236 RLGYYYYEVNIRNLN

-1279 SSVVSTIKQVT
+1279 SSAVSTIKQVT

-1343 STDCSFWLMQ
+1343 STDCSFWLIQ

-1386 HDFSGMRT
+1386 HDFSGMRA

-1441 ADAYGEPDKKYIDN
+1441 AYAYGEPDKKYIDN

-1615 NSVGAVNGVSNG
+1615 NSVGALNGVSNG

-1747 KWNPTLYKLNKGS
+1747 KWSPTLYKLNKGS

-1780 LIVKDYAI
+1780 LIVKDYVI

-1856 YKDSATEALKV
+1856 YKDSATEALKA

>member
-1 MGVCP
+1 
-6 TARLRYDSAGFFE
+6 
-19 GYTPPFVFDE
+19 
-29 REPFNGEKEKNVRK
+29 
-43 SADKQEEKMT
+43 
-53 KTRKNVT
+53 
-60 LIILITCLFA
+60 
-70 FVGAAFMS
+70 
-78 SGVGL
+78 
-83 AQAAGESYTLSFKS
+83 
-97 NERESITKSMKG
+97 
-109 WSNVPGG
+109 
-116 GAVGVTQSGDMI
+116 
-128 TVDFSSAGGTVY
+128 
-140 CDQTTVKDNVYGVKI
+140 
-155 EYKTAEAG
+155 
-163 KTSEFHLFNTYSS
+163 
-176 WSAIKTNIPVTDEWQ
+176 
-191 TYEGTFTATS
+191 
-201 DKDRVTLQVNNA
+201 
-213 SYTSIPLQFRNI
+213 
-225 VISDITKQ
+225 
-233 TVTAGSAIGTLPEV
+233 
-247 PAKDGYTNGRW
+247 
-258 EIDGKKI
+258 
-265 TAETVYNYGADKVAE
+265 
-280 AAYDKLNKL
+280 
-289 TFLPDSYNVNMA
+289 
-301 KAAYWGR
+301 
-308 YNVPESGEDG
+308 
-318 SVKLVGSV
+318 
-326 TPNVYGN
+326 
-333 VAFGVKNFAVETG
+333 
-346 KTYVIE
+346 
-352 MRMKG
+352 
-357 NVNVNIAVDTVW
+357 
-369 KTLYDGVAPS
+369 
-379 EYADYVFEYTAVEG
+379 
-393 NKGVLN
+393 
-399 LLFQFKAG
+399 
-407 DTNICISSLRIYEK
+407 
-421 ISKLFA
+421 
-427 GNEEVIGELP
+427 
-437 EIPAKEGYEGYW
+437 
-449 AIDGEKITADTV
+449 
-461 YNYGADKIA
+461 
-470 VLTYVKSYRLTF
+470 
-482 VNPGDSISKSM
+482 
-493 EGWWS
+493 
-498 ESSGANGITQ
+498 
-508 SGDMITVDFSS
+508 
-519 AGNVA
+519 
-524 HCDGVNLTAGKT
+524 
-536 YGISVEYKKVSGG
+536 
-549 GKFHIFYSGSS
+549 
-560 WKLIKDWIPSG
+560 
-571 DEWTTYTTTFTAAID
+571 
-586 AGAFIIQNPNTT
+586 
-598 EESVVQFRNIIVSE
+598 
-612 IIDTFK
+612 
-618 IEEGKAVGILPE
+618 
-630 VPVKDGYDGYWTID
+630 
-644 GEKITADTVYNYGA
+644 
-658 DKVAV
+658 
-663 PVYEEMK
+663 
-670 QQYTLTF
+670 
-677 RSNDYDMASTTDWA
+677 
-691 YNTPTANEDGG
+691 
-702 VTMTRDTSV
+702 
-711 ATGTPVNYAPKKEYE
+711 
-726 LEVGKTYIVRFKLKC
+726 
-741 DNTYINLG
+741 
-749 TEPGY
+749 
-754 EWFFNGWYSNSTY
+754 
-767 VEYIK
+767 
-772 EFTPTKGGS
+772 
-781 QRLIFQ
+781 
-787 LTAGGGNIS
+787 
-796 VKDFYLYEQSEMT
+796 
-809 VTAGSAIG
+809 
-817 TLPEVP
+817 
-823 AKDGYN
+823 
-829 GYWTIDGEKITAD
+829 
-842 TVYDYNADKI
+842 
-852 AVAAYKADNKI
+852 
-863 ESVSLS
+863 
-869 LDGNIGLNIYAK
+869 
-881 VVDESKVYAT
+881 
-891 VGSVRKELTEYTLSG
+891 
-906 ANRLYTVGVAA
+906 
-917 KDYADKIKFEIGDYT
+917 
-932 AEVGVKDYIE
+932 
-942 VAKTRFSDN
+942 
-951 VSLLALLEGL
+951 
-961 ETYCDSAEKYFAN
+961 
-974 ETVGSVTATDRGYT
+974 
-988 GFAPEITGTLPSGVT
+988 
-1003 VRGIT
+1003 
-1008 LELASMTSIR
+1008 
-1018 IYLGGNL
+1018 
-1025 SGVSCT
+1025 
-1031 VNGEATTVKTTA
+1031 
-1043 SADGTVNYYL
+1043 
-1053 EKSNIAAKDLDET
+1053 
-1066 YEFGIGDC
+1066 
-1074 KINVSAIAYVNM
+1074 M

-1141 TFDNAAK
+1141 TFDNVAK

-1198 TTSNI
+1198 TTSNT

-1386 HDFSGMRT
+1386 HDFSDMRA

-1441 ADAYGEPDKKYIDN
+1441 ADANGEPDKKYIDN

-1601 YEEDGSEKHSDIQN
+1601 YEEDGSEKHSDLQN

-1856 YKDSATEALKV
+1856 YKDSATEALKA

>member
-19 GYTPPFVFDE
+19 GYTPPFVEDE
-29 REPFNGEKEKNVRK
+29 RKPFNGEKEKNVRE
-43 SADKQEEKMT
+43 SADEQEEKMT

-70 FVGAAFMS
+70 FVGAAFIS
-78 SGVGL
+78 SGAGL
-83 AQAAGESYTLSFKS
+83 AQAAGESYTLSFRTSDYDMAASAESWKRHKTPTFENGVATLPRVEGDTGAINYAAGVGKYTVETGKNYRLELKIKS
-97 NERESITKSMKG
+97 
-109 WSNVPGG
+109 
-116 GAVGVTQSGDMI
+116 
-128 TVDFSSAGGTVY
+128 
-140 CDQTTVKDNVYGVKI
+140 DNVFVRFTTEKPD
-155 EYKTAEAG
+155 YKAV
-163 KTSEFHLFNTYSS
+163 FINT
-176 WSAIKTNIPVTDEWQ
+176 W
-191 TYEGTFTATS
+191 
-201 DKDRVTLQVNNA
+201 VNNA
-213 SYTSIPLQFRNI
+213 DYVAYSFDYTATATGPVDFIFQLTAGTGNLYIKDFYFYEKN
-225 VISDITKQ
+225 DMA
-233 TVTAGSAIGTLPEV
+233 VTAGSAIGTLPEV
-247 PAKDGYTNGRW
+247 PVKDGYNGYW
-258 EIDGKKI
+258 TIDGEKI
-265 TAETVYNYGADKVAE
+265 TTETVYNYGV
-280 AAYDKLNKL
+280 
-289 TFLPDSYNVNMA
+289 
-301 KAAYWGR
+301 
-308 YNVPESGEDG
+308 
-318 SVKLVGSV
+318 
-326 TPNVYGN
+326 
-333 VAFGVKNFAVETG
+333 
-346 KTYVIE
+346 
-352 MRMKG
+352 
-357 NVNVNIAVDTVW
+357 
-369 KTLYDGVAPS
+369 
-379 EYADYVFEYTAVEG
+379 
-393 NKGVLN
+393 
-399 LLFQFKAG
+399 
-407 DTNICISSLRIYEK
+407 
-421 ISKLFA
+421 
-427 GNEEVIGELP
+427 
-437 EIPAKEGYEGYW
+437 
-449 AIDGEKITADTV
+449 
-461 YNYGADKIA
+461 DKIA
-470 VLTYVKSYRLTF
+470 VPTYVKSYRLTF
-482 VNPGDSISKSM
+482 ANPGDSITNSM
-493 EGWWS
+493 NGWFAQ
-498 ESSGANGITQ
+498 SGNANGITQ
-508 SGDMITVDFSS
+508 SEDTITVDFS
-519 AGNVA
+519 A
-524 HCDGVNLTAGKT
+524 AGKT
-536 YGISVEYKKVSGG
+536 AYCSLTAVEGKSYGIKIEYKTAESGKTS
-549 GKFHIFYSGSS
+549 KFRLYNTYKK
-560 WKLIKDWIPSG
+560 WNLIGTIGATDAWQTLEGTFVATTNKDRVTLQVDEEYKDIPL
-571 DEWTTYTTTFTAAID
+571 
-586 AGAFIIQNPNTT
+586 
-598 EESVVQFRNIIVSE
+598 QFRNIIVSE

-618 IEEGKAVGILPE
+618 IEEGKAVGTLPE
-630 VPVKDGYDGYWTID
+630 VPVKEGYDGYWTID
-644 GEKITADTVYNYGA
+644 GEKITADTIYNYGA

-677 RSNDYDMASTTDWA
+677 RLNDYDMASTTDWA

-809 VTAGSAIG
+809 VTAGSTIG

-917 KDYADKIKFEIGDYT
+917 KDYADKIKFEIGDYI

-1198 TTSNI
+1198 TTSNT

-1279 SSVVSTIKQVT
+1279 SSAVSTIKQVT

-1386 HDFSGMRT
+1386 HDFSGMRA
-1394 ADEIERNPLTADDI
+1394 ADEIECNPLTADDI

-1615 NSVGAVNGVSNG
+1615 NSVGALNGVSNG

-1632 SEADL
+1632 SDADL

-1738 QSTSNFSSK
+1738 QSTTSIIN
-1747 KWNPTLYKLNKGS
+1747 KWSPTLYKLNKGS

>member
-1 MGVCP
+1 
-6 TARLRYDSAGFFE
+6 
-19 GYTPPFVFDE
+19 
-29 REPFNGEKEKNVRK
+29 
-43 SADKQEEKMT
+43 MT
-53 KTRKNVT
+53 RTRKNVS
-60 LIILITCLFA
+60 LIILIICFLTFA
-70 FVGAAFMS
+70 GAAFMS
-78 SGVGL
+78 SGVSSIW
-83 AQAAGESYTLSFKS
+83 AAAETYTLSFQSSDYDIASSDETWTTHNKATIE
-97 NERESITKSMKG
+97 NGVAKMYRDPSIAASTAV
-109 WSNVPGG
+109 NY
-116 GAVGVTQSGDMI
+116 GAGVGKYSV
-128 TVDFSSAGGTVY
+128 
-140 CDQTTVKDNVYGVKI
+140 
-155 EYKTAEAG
+155 EAG
-163 KTSEFHLFNTYSS
+163 KTYIVKFKVMTENMHFNFAAELPAWTTMFSNWVYSANEYTDMS
-176 WSAIKTNIPVTDEWQ
+176 FEYSPTNSGNTRFIFQLDAGGGDIFIKDFYF
-191 TYEGTFTATS
+191 YE
-201 DKDRVTLQVNNA
+201 KNEM
-213 SYTSIPLQFRNI
+213 
-225 VISDITKQ
+225 

-247 PAKDGYTNGRW
+247 P
-258 EIDGKKI
+258 
-265 TAETVYNYGADKVAE
+265 V
-280 AAYDKLNKL
+280 
-289 TFLPDSYNVNMA
+289 
-301 KAAYWGR
+301 
-308 YNVPESGEDG
+308 
-318 SVKLVGSV
+318 
-326 TPNVYGN
+326 
-333 VAFGVKNFAVETG
+333 
-346 KTYVIE
+346 
-352 MRMKG
+352 
-357 NVNVNIAVDTVW
+357 
-369 KTLYDGVAPS
+369 
-379 EYADYVFEYTAVEG
+379 
-393 NKGVLN
+393 
-399 LLFQFKAG
+399 
-407 DTNICISSLRIYEK
+407 
-421 ISKLFA
+421 
-427 GNEEVIGELP
+427 
-437 EIPAKEGYEGYW
+437 KEGYDGYW
-449 AIDGEKITADTV
+449 TIDGEKITADTV
-461 YNYGADKIA
+461 YNYGANKTAVAEYKVAYKLSFGSNDYDMASSAETWTRHKAPTVENGVATLTRSASDGKINYAAGVGKYDVEAGKTYKVKLRFKTDANIRFVMSTEVPDYDAKIIPDSSYNYSDYTDISYDYVATKSGKLDFIFQLLSGEGNIFVKDFYCYEELASVATVTANDKIGILPEVPAKDGYEGYWTIGGEKIDENAEYNYVSDKVA
-470 VLTYVKSYRLTF
+470 VPAYAKIYSLSFKTER
-482 VNPGDSISKSM
+482 DSITKSM
-493 EGWWS
+493 NGWFAQ
-498 ESSGANGITQ
+498 SGNANGITQ
-508 SGDMITVDFSS
+508 SEDTITVDFS
-519 AGNVA
+519 A
-524 HCDGVNLTAGKT
+524 AGKT
-536 YGISVEYKKVSGG
+536 AYCSLTAVEGKSYGIKIEYKTAESGKTS
-549 GKFHIFYSGSS
+549 KFRLYNTYNK
-560 WKLIKDWIPSG
+560 WNLIGTIGATDAWQTLEGTFVATTNKDRVTLQVDEEYKDIPL
-571 DEWTTYTTTFTAAID
+571 
-586 AGAFIIQNPNTT
+586 
-598 EESVVQFRNIIVSE
+598 QFRNIIVSE

-618 IEEGKAVGILPE
+618 IEEGKAVGTLPE
-630 VPVKDGYDGYWTID
+630 VPVKEGYEGYWTID

-663 PVYEEMK
+663 PVYEVAK
-670 QQYTLTF
+670 QQYKLTF
-677 RSNDYDMASTTDWA
+677 QVVAANLTESLSNWIGESQNQDGLTVENGVLTVDFDSAKALAYRKNINLTEGKNYNISFDY
-691 YNTPTANEDGG
+691 
-702 VTMTRDTSV
+702 
-711 ATGTPVNYAPKKEYE
+711 KKVSG
-726 LEVGKTYIVRFKLKC
+726 VGKFHI
-741 DNTYINLG
+741 
-749 TEPGY
+749 
-754 EWFFNGWYSNSTY
+754 WHNGWTLIKDWIPSGDEWTTY
-767 VEYIK
+767 TNT
-772 EFTPTKGGS
+772 FTAAANDSLTFQNPNGLDGSVVQFRNIIIYEAVTKS
-781 QRLIFQ
+781 
-787 LTAGGGNIS
+787 
-796 VKDFYLYEQSEMT
+796 YESG
-809 VTAGSAIG
+809 VAIG
-817 TLPEVP
+817 ELPEIP
-823 AKDGYN
+823 EKTGYD
-829 GYWTIDGEKITAD
+829 GYWTIDGEKID
-842 TVYDYNADKI
+842 ENTVYDYNTDKI
-852 AVAAYKADNKI
+852 AVAEYKAGNKI

-881 VVDESKVYAT
+881 VVGESKVYAT

-906 ANRLYTVGVAA
+906 SNRLYTVGVAA

-951 VSLLALLEGL
+951 VSLLALLESL

-1031 VNGEATTVKTTA
+1031 LNGEATTVKTTN

-1066 YEFGIGDC
+1066 HEFGIGDC

-1086 AMGKQTENFDNLLKA
+1086 AMGKQTDDFDNLLKA

-1116 YDLSEATDMADTLVY
+1116 YDLSDVTDMADTLVY
-1131 AKSLENGVNG
+1131 AKNLENGVNG

-1148 EHYTITN
+1148 EHYTVTN
-1155 QNVSLTHA
+1155 RNVSLTHG
-1163 VNVPASETAGQRQVT
+1163 VNVSSGQRQVT

-1198 TTSNI
+1198 TTSNSEI
-1203 EKYAKNSTDIIST
+1203 YAKNSTDIISE
-1216 TWPNGYNKTE
+1216 TWPSGEPKTA
-1226 KACAPYVNTT
+1226 KACSPYVNTT
-1236 RLGYYYNEVNVRNLN
+1236 RLGYYYYEVNVRNLN

-1279 SSVVSTIKQVT
+1279 SSAVSTVEQVT

-1332 EGVGVLAFINT
+1332 QGVGVLAFINT

-1386 HDFSGMRT
+1386 HDFASMRA
-1394 ADEIERNPLTADDI
+1394 ADEIERTPLTADDI

-1415 SLDGTGFVGYDK
+1415 SSDGTGFVGYDK

-1494 VMKNFDHEVEE
+1494 VMKNFGHEVEE

-1515 GDTLFPVKLAKGK
+1515 GDTLFPVKLAKGN

-1615 NSVGAVNGVSNG
+1615 NSVGALNGVSNG

-1637 GIYQGSDIH
+1637 GIYQGSDIR

-1712 GDYYKNAAY
+1712 GDYYNNAAY
-1721 IDANGNKQV
+1721 IGTDG
-1730 VSIDSTKL
+1730 TKKTI
-1738 QSTSNFSSK
+1738 SYTEPSK
-1747 KWNPTLYKLNKGS
+1747 YLPLDRLYALNKGS

-1765 YNMVR
+1765 YNMSR
-1770 DGIHESGNFA
+1770 NGIHESGNFA
-1780 LIVKDYAI
+1780 LIVKDYSI
-1788 TVNGQASDIGLAFY
+1788 TVNGNSSDLGLAFY
-1802 NDRIKRNSAYSN
+1802 SSKITRNGSDYTN

-1931 ETVELASTDGFD
+1931 ETVELASSHGFD

>member
-1 MGVCP
+1 
-6 TARLRYDSAGFFE
+6 
-19 GYTPPFVFDE
+19 
-29 REPFNGEKEKNVRK
+29 
-43 SADKQEEKMT
+43 MT
-53 KTRKNVT
+53 RTRKNVT
-60 LIILITCLFA
+60 LIILIICFLTFA
-70 FVGAAFMS
+70 GAAFMS
-78 SGVGL
+78 SGVSSIW
-83 AQAAGESYTLSFKS
+83 AAAETYTLSFQSSDYDIASSDETWTTHNKATIE
-97 NERESITKSMKG
+97 NGVAKMYRDPSIAASTAV
-109 WSNVPGG
+109 NY
-116 GAVGVTQSGDMI
+116 GAGVGKYSV
-128 TVDFSSAGGTVY
+128 
-140 CDQTTVKDNVYGVKI
+140 
-155 EYKTAEAG
+155 EAG
-163 KTSEFHLFNTYSS
+163 KTYIVKFKVMTENMHFNFAAELPAWTTMFSNWVYSANEYTDMS
-176 WSAIKTNIPVTDEWQ
+176 FEYSPTKSGNTRFIFQLDAGGGDIFIKDFYF
-191 TYEGTFTATS
+191 YE
-201 DKDRVTLQVNNA
+201 KNEM
-213 SYTSIPLQFRNI
+213 
-225 VISDITKQ
+225 

-247 PAKDGYTNGRW
+247 PAK
-258 EIDGKKI
+258 
-265 TAETVYNYGADKVAE
+265 
-280 AAYDKLNKL
+280 
-289 TFLPDSYNVNMA
+289 
-301 KAAYWGR
+301 
-308 YNVPESGEDG
+308 
-318 SVKLVGSV
+318 
-326 TPNVYGN
+326 
-333 VAFGVKNFAVETG
+333 
-346 KTYVIE
+346 
-352 MRMKG
+352 
-357 NVNVNIAVDTVW
+357 
-369 KTLYDGVAPS
+369 
-379 EYADYVFEYTAVEG
+379 
-393 NKGVLN
+393 
-399 LLFQFKAG
+399 
-407 DTNICISSLRIYEK
+407 
-421 ISKLFA
+421 
-427 GNEEVIGELP
+427 
-437 EIPAKEGYEGYW
+437 EGYKGYW
-449 AIDGEKITADTV
+449 TIDGEEITADTV
-461 YNYGADKIA
+461 YNYGANKTA
-470 VLTYVKSYRLTF
+470 VAEYKVAYKLSFGSNDY
-482 VNPGDSISKSM
+482 
-493 EGWWS
+493 
-498 ESSGANGITQ
+498 
-508 SGDMITVDFSS
+508 DMASS
-519 AGNVA
+519 AETWTRHKAPTVENGVA
-524 HCDGVNLTAGKT
+524 TLTRSASDGTINYAAGVGKYDVEAGKT
-536 YGISVEYKKVSGG
+536 YKVKLRFKTDANIRFVMSTEVPDYNAKIIPDSSYNYSDYTDISYDYVATKSGKLDFIFQLLG
-549 GKFHIFYSGSS
+549 GEGNIFV
-560 WKLIKDWIPSG
+560 KDFYCYEEIADSV
-571 DEWTTYTTTFTAAID
+571 TV
-586 AGAFIIQNPNTT
+586 T
-598 EESVVQFRNIIVSE
+598 EN
-612 IIDTFK
+612 DK
-618 IEEGKAVGILPE
+618 IGVLPE
-630 VPVKDGYDGYWTID
+630 IPVKKGYDGYWTID

-796 VKDFYLYEQSEMT
+796 VKDFYLYEQYEMT

-951 VSLLALLEGL
+951 VRLLALLEGL

-1198 TTSNI
+1198 TTSNT

-1236 RLGYYYNEVNVRNLN
+1236 RLGYYYYEVNVRNLN

-1279 SSVVSTIKQVT
+1279 SSAVSTIKQVT

-1386 HDFSGMRT
+1386 HDFSGMRA

-1463 RDVFF
+1463 RDVIF

-1601 YEEDGSEKHSDIQN
+1601 YEEGGSEKHSDLQN
-1615 NSVGAVNGVSNG
+1615 NSVGALNGVSNG

-1738 QSTSNFSSK
+1738 QSTTSIIN
-1747 KWNPTLYKLNKGS
+1747 KWSPTLYKLNKGS

-1770 DGIHESGNFA
+1770 GGIHESGNFA

-1856 YKDSATEALKV
+1856 YKDSATEALKA

-1950 KDGTLEYSFIV
+1950 KDGTLEYSFMV

>member
-1 MGVCP
+1 
-6 TARLRYDSAGFFE
+6 
-19 GYTPPFVFDE
+19 
-29 REPFNGEKEKNVRK
+29 
-43 SADKQEEKMT
+43 MT
-53 KTRKNVT
+53 RTRKNVT
-60 LIILITCLFA
+60 LIILIICFLT
-70 FVGAAFMS
+70 FVGAAFIA
-78 SGVGL
+78 VNVNE
-83 AQAAGESYTLSFKS
+83 AKAAGESYTLSFKS
-97 NERESITKSMKG
+97 NERESITKSMNG
-109 WSNVPGG
+109 WWSGSG
-116 GAVGVTQSGDMI
+116 GANGITQSGDLI
-128 TVDFSSAGGTVY
+128 TVDFSAAGNVAY
-140 CDQTTVKDNVYGVKI
+140 CDGVNL
-155 EYKTAEAG
+155 TAG
-163 KTSEFHLFNTYSS
+163 KTYSISVEYKKVSGGGKFHIFYKGSS
-176 WSAIKTNIPVTDEWQ
+176 WNLIKDWISSGDEWA
-191 TYEGTFTATS
+191 TYTTTFTAAIDADTFIIQNPNTTEES
-201 DKDRVTLQVNNA
+201 VV
-213 SYTSIPLQFRNI
+213 QFKN
-225 VISDITKQ
+225 VIFYETTEM

-247 PAKDGYTNGRW
+247 PVKEGYEGYWT
-258 EIDGKKI
+258 IDGEKI
-265 TAETVYNYGADKVAE
+265 TADTVYNYGANKTAVAEYKVAYKLSFGSNDYDMASSAETWTRHKAPTVENGVATLTRSASDGTINYAAGVGKYDVE
-280 AAYDKLNKL
+280 A
-289 TFLPDSYNVNMA
+289 
-301 KAAYWGR
+301 
-308 YNVPESGEDG
+308 
-318 SVKLVGSV
+318 
-326 TPNVYGN
+326 
-333 VAFGVKNFAVETG
+333 G
-346 KTYVIE
+346 KTYKVKL
-352 MRMKG
+352 RFKTDA
-357 NVNVNIAVDTVW
+357 NVRFIMSTEVPDYSAKIIPDRSYNYSDYTDIS
-369 KTLYDGVAPS
+369 Y
-379 EYADYVFEYTAVEG
+379 DYVATKSGKLDFIFQLLGGEG
-393 NKGVLN
+393 NIFVKDFYCYEEIADSVTVTENDKIGV
-399 LLFQFKAG
+399 
-407 DTNICISSLRIYEK
+407 
-421 ISKLFA
+421 
-427 GNEEVIGELP
+427 LP
-437 EIPAKEGYEGYW
+437 EIPVKEGYEGYW

-461 YNYGADKIA
+461 YNYGSNKTA
-470 VLTYVKSYRLTF
+470 VTVYKKQYALSFKMSDYDMAASAETWTRHKAPTVENGVATLPRAEGDTGAINYAAGVGKYTVEAGKNYRLELKIKSDNVCVRFTTEKPDYKAIF
-482 VNPGDSISKSM
+482 INTWVNNADYIAYSFDYTATATGP
-493 EGWWS
+493 
-498 ESSGANGITQ
+498 
-508 SGDMITVDFSS
+508 VDFIFQ
-519 AGNVA
+519 
-524 HCDGVNLTAGKT
+524 LTAGT
-536 YGISVEYKKVSGG
+536 GNLY
-549 GKFHIFYSGSS
+549 
-560 WKLIKDWIPSG
+560 IKDFYFYEKN
-571 DEWTTYTTTFTAAID
+571 DMAVTAGSAI
-586 AGAFIIQNPNTT
+586 GT
-598 EESVVQFRNIIVSE
+598 
-612 IIDTFK
+612 
-618 IEEGKAVGILPE
+618 LPE
-630 VPVKDGYDGYWTID
+630 VPAKDGYNGYWTID

-809 VTAGSAIG
+809 VTAGSTIG

-906 ANRLYTVGVAA
+906 SNRLYTVGVAA

-1198 TTSNI
+1198 TTSNT

-1236 RLGYYYNEVNVRNLN
+1236 RLGYYYYEVNVRNLN

-1279 SSVVSTIKQVT
+1279 SSAVSTIKQVT

-1296 KSSVAKFEI
+1296 KSSVTKFEI

-1386 HDFSGMRT
+1386 HDFSGMRA

-1601 YEEDGSEKHSDIQN
+1601 YEKDGSEKHSDIQN
-1615 NSVGAVNGVSNG
+1615 NSVGALNGVSNG

-1632 SEADL
+1632 SDADL

-1646 SSGLTYAD
+1646 SSGLIYAD

-1738 QSTSNFSSK
+1738 QSTTSIIN
-1747 KWNPTLYKLNKGS
+1747 KWSPTLYKLNKGS

-1856 YKDSATEALKV
+1856 YKDSATEALKA

>member
-19 GYTPPFVFDE
+19 GYTPPFVEDE
-29 REPFNGEKEKNVRK
+29 RKPFNGEKEKNVRE
-43 SADKQEEKMT
+43 SADEQEEKMT

-70 FVGAAFMS
+70 FVGAAFIS
-78 SGVGL
+78 SGAGL

-97 NERESITKSMKG
+97 NERESITKSMAG
-109 WSNVPGG
+109 WFAQSGGSNGI
-116 GAVGVTQSGDMI
+116 TQSDDI
-128 TVDFSSAGGTVY
+128 VTVDFSSAGGTVY
-140 CDQTTVKDNVYGVKI
+140 CSQTTVTDNTYGIKV

-163 KTSEFHLFNTYSS
+163 KTSEFHLYNTYTS
-176 WSAIKTNIPVTDEWQ
+176 WKAIKTNIPVTDEWQ
-191 TYEGTFTATS
+191 TYEGTFTATT

-225 VISDITKQ
+225 VISDITNQ

-247 PAKDGYTNGRW
+247 PAKDG
-258 EIDGKKI
+258 
-265 TAETVYNYGADKVAE
+265 
-280 AAYDKLNKL
+280 
-289 TFLPDSYNVNMA
+289 
-301 KAAYWGR
+301 
-308 YNVPESGEDG
+308 
-318 SVKLVGSV
+318 
-326 TPNVYGN
+326 
-333 VAFGVKNFAVETG
+333 
-346 KTYVIE
+346 
-352 MRMKG
+352 
-357 NVNVNIAVDTVW
+357 
-369 KTLYDGVAPS
+369 
-379 EYADYVFEYTAVEG
+379 
-393 NKGVLN
+393 
-399 LLFQFKAG
+399 
-407 DTNICISSLRIYEK
+407 C
-421 ISKLFA
+421 
-427 GNEEVIGELP
+427 
-437 EIPAKEGYEGYW
+437 
-449 AIDGEKITADTV
+449 
-461 YNYGADKIA
+461 
-470 VLTYVKSYRLTF
+470 
-482 VNPGDSISKSM
+482 
-493 EGWWS
+493 
-498 ESSGANGITQ
+498 
-508 SGDMITVDFSS
+508 
-519 AGNVA
+519 
-524 HCDGVNLTAGKT
+524 
-536 YGISVEYKKVSGG
+536 
-549 GKFHIFYSGSS
+549 
-560 WKLIKDWIPSG
+560 
-571 DEWTTYTTTFTAAID
+571 
-586 AGAFIIQNPNTT
+586 
-598 EESVVQFRNIIVSE
+598 
-612 IIDTFK
+612 
-618 IEEGKAVGILPE
+618 
-630 VPVKDGYDGYWTID
+630 DGYWTID
-644 GEKITADTVYNYGA
+644 GEKITADTIYSYGA
-658 DKVAV
+658 NKTAVAEYKVA
-663 PVYEEMK
+663 YK
-670 QQYTLTF
+670 LSF
-677 RSNDYDMASTTDWA
+677 GSNDYDMASSAETWTRHKA
-691 YNTPTANEDGG
+691 PTVENG
-702 VTMTRDTSV
+702 V
-711 ATGTPVNYAPKKEYE
+711 ATLTRSASDGTINYAAGIGKYDVEAD
-726 LEVGKTYIVRFKLKC
+726 KTYKVKLRFKTDANVRFIMSTEVPDYSAKIISDRSYNYSDYTDISYDYVATKSGKL
-741 DNTYINLG
+741 D
-749 TEPGY
+749 
-754 EWFFNGWYSNSTY
+754 F
-767 VEYIK
+767 
-772 EFTPTKGGS
+772 
-781 QRLIFQ
+781 IFQ
-787 LTAGGGNIS
+787 LLGGEGNIF
-796 VKDFYLYEQSEMT
+796 VKDFYCYEEIADSVTVTENDKIGVLPEIPAKEGYEGYWTIDGEKIDENAEYNYVSDKVAVPAYAKIYSLSFKTERDSITKSMNGWFAQSGNVNGIEQSDDLITVDFSLAGGTVYCNQTTVTGKTYGIKVEYKTAEAGKTSEFHLFNTYTAWKAIKTNIPVTDEWKTYEGTFTATTDTDRVTLQVNNANYTSIPLQFRNIIISETTETT
-809 VTAGSAIG
+809 VTAGSTIG

-1066 YEFGIGDC
+1066 YEFDIGDC

-1198 TTSNI
+1198 TTSNT

-1236 RLGYYYNEVNVRNLN
+1236 RLGYYYYEVNVRNLN

-1279 SSVVSTIKQVT
+1279 SSAVSTIKQVT

-1296 KSSVAKFEI
+1296 KSSVTKFEI

-1386 HDFSGMRT
+1386 HDFSGMRA

-1738 QSTSNFSSK
+1738 QSTTSIIN
-1747 KWNPTLYKLNKGS
+1747 KWSPTLYKLNKGS

>member
-1 MGVCP
+1 
-6 TARLRYDSAGFFE
+6 
-19 GYTPPFVFDE
+19 
-29 REPFNGEKEKNVRK
+29 
-43 SADKQEEKMT
+43 MT
-53 KTRKNVT
+53 RTRKNVS
-60 LIILITCLFA
+60 LIILIICFLTFA
-70 FVGAAFMS
+70 VAAFIS
-78 SGVGL
+78 SGAGL

-97 NERESITKSMKG
+97 NERESITKSMAG
-109 WSNVPGG
+109 WFAQSG
-116 GAVGVTQSGDMI
+116 GANGITQSDDI
-128 TVDFSSAGGTVY
+128 VTVDFSSAGGTVY
-140 CDQTTVKDNVYGVKI
+140 CSQTTVTDNTYGIKV

-163 KTSEFHLFNTYSS
+163 KTSEFHLYNTYTS
-176 WSAIKTNIPVTDEWQ
+176 WKAIKTNIPVTDEWQ
-191 TYEGTFTATS
+191 TYEGTFTATT

-225 VISDITKQ
+225 VISDITNQ

-247 PAKDGYTNGRW
+247 PAKDGC
-258 EIDGKKI
+258 D
-265 TAETVYNYGADKVAE
+265 
-280 AAYDKLNKL
+280 
-289 TFLPDSYNVNMA
+289 
-301 KAAYWGR
+301 
-308 YNVPESGEDG
+308 
-318 SVKLVGSV
+318 
-326 TPNVYGN
+326 
-333 VAFGVKNFAVETG
+333 
-346 KTYVIE
+346 
-352 MRMKG
+352 
-357 NVNVNIAVDTVW
+357 
-369 KTLYDGVAPS
+369 
-379 EYADYVFEYTAVEG
+379 
-393 NKGVLN
+393 
-399 LLFQFKAG
+399 
-407 DTNICISSLRIYEK
+407 
-421 ISKLFA
+421 
-427 GNEEVIGELP
+427 
-437 EIPAKEGYEGYW
+437 GYW
-449 AIDGEKITADTV
+449 TIDGEKITVDTI
-461 YNYGADKIA
+461 YNYGANKTAVAEYKVAYKLSFGSNDYDMASSAETWTRHKAPTVENGVATLTRSASDGTINYAAGVGKYDVEAGKTYKVKLRFKTDANIRFVMSTEVPDYNAKIIPDSSYNYSDYTDISYDYVATKSGKLDFIFQLLGGEGNIFVKDFYCYEELASVATVTANDKIGILPEVPAKDGYEGYWTIGGEKIDENAEYNYVSDKVA
-470 VLTYVKSYRLTF
+470 VPAYAKIYSLSFKTER
-482 VNPGDSISKSM
+482 DSITKSM
-493 EGWWS
+493 NGWFAQ
-498 ESSGANGITQ
+498 SGNVNGIEQ
-508 SGDMITVDFSS
+508 SDDLITVDFSL

-524 HCDGVNLTAGKT
+524 YCDGVNLTAGKT
-536 YGISVEYKKVSGG
+536 YSISVEYKKVSGG
-549 GKFHIFYSGSS
+549 GKFHIFYKGSS
-560 WKLIKDWIPSG
+560 WKLIKDWISSG
-571 DEWTTYTTTFTAAID
+571 DEWATYTTTFTAAID
-586 AGAFIIQNPNTT
+586 ADTFIIQNPNTT
-598 EESVVQFRNIIVSE
+598 EESVVQFKNVI
-612 IIDTFK
+612 F
-618 IEEGKAVGILPE
+618 
-630 VPVKDGYDGYWTID
+630 
-644 GEKITADTVYNYGA
+644 
-658 DKVAV
+658 
-663 PVYEEMK
+663 YE
-670 QQYTLTF
+670 
-677 RSNDYDMASTTDWA
+677 TT
-691 YNTPTANEDGG
+691 
-702 VTMTRDTSV
+702 
-711 ATGTPVNYAPKKEYE
+711 
-726 LEVGKTYIVRFKLKC
+726 
-741 DNTYINLG
+741 
-749 TEPGY
+749 
-754 EWFFNGWYSNSTY
+754 
-767 VEYIK
+767 
-772 EFTPTKGGS
+772 
-781 QRLIFQ
+781 
-787 LTAGGGNIS
+787 
-796 VKDFYLYEQSEMT
+796 EMT

-906 ANRLYTVGVAA
+906 SNRLYTVGVAA

-932 AEVGVKDYIE
+932 AELGVKDYIE

-1043 SADGTVNYYL
+1043 SANGTVNYYL

-1198 TTSNI
+1198 TTSNT

-1279 SSVVSTIKQVT
+1279 SSAVSNIKQVT

-1386 HDFSGMRT
+1386 HDFSDMRA

-1601 YEEDGSEKHSDIQN
+1601 YEEDGSEKHSDLQN

>member
-1 MGVCP
+1 
-6 TARLRYDSAGFFE
+6 
-19 GYTPPFVFDE
+19 
-29 REPFNGEKEKNVRK
+29 
-43 SADKQEEKMT
+43 MT
-53 KTRKNVT
+53 RTRKNVT
-60 LIILITCLFA
+60 LIILIICFLTFA
-70 FVGAAFMS
+70 GAAFMS
-78 SGVGL
+78 SGVSSIW
-83 AQAAGESYTLSFKS
+83 AAAETYTLSFKS
-97 NERESITKSMKG
+97 NERESITKSMNG
-109 WSNVPGG
+109 WWSGSG
-116 GAVGVTQSGDMI
+116 GANGITQSGDLI
-128 TVDFSSAGGTVY
+128 TVDFSAAGNVAY
-140 CDQTTVKDNVYGVKI
+140 CDGVNL
-155 EYKTAEAG
+155 TAG
-163 KTSEFHLFNTYSS
+163 KTYSISVEYKKVSGGGKFHIFYKGSS
-176 WSAIKTNIPVTDEWQ
+176 WKLIKDWISSGDEWA
-191 TYEGTFTATS
+191 TYTTTFTAAIDADTFIIQNPNTTEES
-201 DKDRVTLQVNNA
+201 VV
-213 SYTSIPLQFRNI
+213 QFKN
-225 VISDITKQ
+225 VIFYETTEM

-247 PAKDGYTNGRW
+247 PAKDGCDGYWT
-258 EIDGKKI
+258 IDGEKI
-265 TAETVYNYGADKVAE
+265 TAETVYNYGADKVAVVK
-280 AAYDKLNKL
+280 YNVVNKL
-289 TFLPDSYNVNMA
+289 TFLSNGYEYDMA
-301 KAAYWGR
+301 SSAETWKN
-308 YNVPESGEDG
+308 YNVP
-318 SVKLVGSV
+318 
-326 TPNVYGN
+326 T
-333 VAFGVKNFAVETG
+333 
-346 KTYVIE
+346 IE
-352 MRMKG
+352 
-357 NVNVNIAVDTVW
+357 
-369 KTLYDGVAPS
+369 DGVAILTRKAADGTIN
-379 EYADYVFEYTAVEG
+379 YAAGIGKYTVEAG
-393 NKGVLN
+393 KKYR
-399 LLFQFKAG
+399 LLFSLKTDSPIHFWLSTENPNWSMRFLPDSTYNNPDFVNYSVDYAPTITGRMNIIFQLFGG
-407 DTNICISSLRIYEK
+407 DGNIYVKNLRFCELIERK
-421 ISKLFA
+421 FES
-427 GNEEVIGELP
+427 ETTIGELP
-437 EIPAKEGYEGYW
+437 AIPEITGYDSYW
-449 AIDGEKITADTV
+449 TIDGEKITTETV
-461 YNYGADKIA
+461 YNYGVDKIA
-470 VLTYVKSYRLTF
+470 VPTYVKSYRLTF
-482 VNPGDSISKSM
+482 ANPGDSITKSM
-493 EGWWS
+493 NGWFAQ
-498 ESSGANGITQ
+498 SGNVNGITQ
-508 SGDMITVDFSS
+508 SEDTITVDFS
-519 AGNVA
+519 A
-524 HCDGVNLTAGKT
+524 AGKT
-536 YGISVEYKKVSGG
+536 AYCSLTAVEGKSYGIKIEYKTAESGKTS
-549 GKFHIFYSGSS
+549 KFRLYNTYNK
-560 WKLIKDWIPSG
+560 WNLIGTIGATDAWQTLEGTFVATTNKDRVTLQVDEEYKDIPL
-571 DEWTTYTTTFTAAID
+571 
-586 AGAFIIQNPNTT
+586 
-598 EESVVQFRNIIVSE
+598 QFRNIIVSE

-711 ATGTPVNYAPKKEYE
+711 ATGTPVNYAPKKGYE

-906 ANRLYTVGVAA
+906 SNRLYTVGVAA

-1279 SSVVSTIKQVT
+1279 SSAVSTIKQVT

-1296 KSSVAKFEI
+1296 KSSVTKFEI

-1386 HDFSGMRT
+1386 HDFSGMRA

-1455 IKVVAKDD
+1455 IRVVAKDD

-1494 VMKNFDHEVEE
+1494 VTKNFDHEVEE

-1632 SEADL
+1632 GDADL

>member
-1 MGVCP
+1 
-6 TARLRYDSAGFFE
+6 
-19 GYTPPFVFDE
+19 
-29 REPFNGEKEKNVRK
+29 
-43 SADKQEEKMT
+43 MT
-53 KTRKNVT
+53 RTRKNVT
-60 LIILITCLFA
+60 LIILIICFLTFA
-70 FVGAAFMS
+70 GAAFMS
-78 SGVGL
+78 SGVSSIW
-83 AQAAGESYTLSFKS
+83 AAAETYTLSFKS
-97 NERESITKSMKG
+97 NERESIAKSMEG
-109 WSNVPGG
+109 WRSESGKANGI
-116 GAVGVTQSGDMI
+116 TQSGDLI
-128 TVDFSSAGGTVY
+128 TVDFSAAGNVAY
-140 CDQTTVKDNVYGVKI
+140 CDGVNLTAGKI
-155 EYKTAEAG
+155 YSISVEYKKVSGGG
-163 KTSEFHLFNTYSS
+163 KFHIFYKGSS
-176 WSAIKTNIPVTDEWQ
+176 WKLIKDWISSGDEWA
-191 TYEGTFTATS
+191 TYTTTFTAAIDADTFIIQNPNTTEES
-201 DKDRVTLQVNNA
+201 VV
-213 SYTSIPLQFRNI
+213 QFKN
-225 VISDITKQ
+225 VIFYETTEM

-247 PAKDGYTNGRW
+247 PAKDGYN
-258 EIDGKKI
+258 
-265 TAETVYNYGADKVAE
+265 
-280 AAYDKLNKL
+280 
-289 TFLPDSYNVNMA
+289 
-301 KAAYWGR
+301 
-308 YNVPESGEDG
+308 
-318 SVKLVGSV
+318 
-326 TPNVYGN
+326 
-333 VAFGVKNFAVETG
+333 
-346 KTYVIE
+346 
-352 MRMKG
+352 
-357 NVNVNIAVDTVW
+357 
-369 KTLYDGVAPS
+369 
-379 EYADYVFEYTAVEG
+379 
-393 NKGVLN
+393 
-399 LLFQFKAG
+399 
-407 DTNICISSLRIYEK
+407 
-421 ISKLFA
+421 
-427 GNEEVIGELP
+427 
-437 EIPAKEGYEGYW
+437 GYW
-449 AIDGEKITADTV
+449 TIDGEKITADTIYSYGANKTAV
-461 YNYGADKIA
+461 AEYKVAYKLSFGSNDYDMASSAETWTRHKAPTVENGVATLTRSASDGTINYAAGVGKYDVEAGKTYKVKLRFKTDANVRFIMSTEVPDYSAKIIPDSSYNYSDYTDISYDYVATKSGKLDFIFQLLGGEGNIFVKDFYCYEELASVATVTANDKIGILPEVPAKDGYEGYWTIGGEKIDENAEYNYVSDKVA
-470 VLTYVKSYRLTF
+470 VPAYAKIYSLSFKTER
-482 VNPGDSISKSM
+482 DSITKSM
-493 EGWWS
+493 NGWFAQ
-498 ESSGANGITQ
+498 SGNVNGIEQ
-508 SGDMITVDFSS
+508 SDDLITVDFSA

-524 HCDGVNLTAGKT
+524 YCDGVNLTAGKI
-536 YGISVEYKKVSGG
+536 YSISVEYKKVSGG
-549 GKFHIFYSGSS
+549 GKFHIFYKGSS
-560 WKLIKDWIPSG
+560 WKLIKDWISSG
-571 DEWTTYTTTFTAAID
+571 DEWATYTTTFTAAID
-586 AGAFIIQNPNTT
+586 ADTFIIQNPNTT
-598 EESVVQFRNIIVSE
+598 EESVVQFKNVI
-612 IIDTFK
+612 F
-618 IEEGKAVGILPE
+618 
-630 VPVKDGYDGYWTID
+630 
-644 GEKITADTVYNYGA
+644 
-658 DKVAV
+658 
-663 PVYEEMK
+663 YE
-670 QQYTLTF
+670 
-677 RSNDYDMASTTDWA
+677 TT
-691 YNTPTANEDGG
+691 
-702 VTMTRDTSV
+702 
-711 ATGTPVNYAPKKEYE
+711 
-726 LEVGKTYIVRFKLKC
+726 
-741 DNTYINLG
+741 
-749 TEPGY
+749 
-754 EWFFNGWYSNSTY
+754 
-767 VEYIK
+767 
-772 EFTPTKGGS
+772 
-781 QRLIFQ
+781 
-787 LTAGGGNIS
+787 
-796 VKDFYLYEQSEMT
+796 EMT
-809 VTAGSAIG
+809 VTAGSTIG
-817 TLPEVP
+817 TLPEIP

-906 ANRLYTVGVAA
+906 SNRLYTVGVAA

-951 VSLLALLEGL
+951 VRLLALLEGL

-1053 EKSNIAAKDLDET
+1053 EKSNIAAKDLGET

-1198 TTSNI
+1198 TTSNT

-1236 RLGYYYNEVNVRNLN
+1236 RLGYYYYEVNVRNLN

-1279 SSVVSTIKQVT
+1279 SSAVSTIKQVT

-1296 KSSVAKFEI
+1296 KSSVTKFEI

-1366 GTLEAG
+1366 GMLEAG

-1386 HDFSGMRT
+1386 HDFSGMRA

-1615 NSVGAVNGVSNG
+1615 NSVGALNGVSNG

-1632 SEADL
+1632 SDADL

-1856 YKDSATEALKV
+1856 YKDSATEALKA

-1909 RVKGLKKL
+1909 RIKGLKKL

>member
-1 MGVCP
+1 
-6 TARLRYDSAGFFE
+6 
-19 GYTPPFVFDE
+19 
-29 REPFNGEKEKNVRK
+29 
-43 SADKQEEKMT
+43 MT
-53 KTRKNVT
+53 RTRKNVT
-60 LIILITCLFA
+60 LIILIICFLTFA
-70 FVGAAFMS
+70 GAAFMS
-78 SGVGL
+78 SGVSSIW
-83 AQAAGESYTLSFKS
+83 AAAETYTLSFQSSDYDIASSDETWTTHNKATIE
-97 NERESITKSMKG
+97 NGVAKMYRDPSIAASTAV
-109 WSNVPGG
+109 NY
-116 GAVGVTQSGDMI
+116 GAGVGKYSV
-128 TVDFSSAGGTVY
+128 
-140 CDQTTVKDNVYGVKI
+140 
-155 EYKTAEAG
+155 EAG
-163 KTSEFHLFNTYSS
+163 KTYIVKFKVMTENMHFNFAAELPAWTTMFSNWVYSANEYTDMS
-176 WSAIKTNIPVTDEWQ
+176 FEYSPTKSGNTRFIFQLDAGGGDIFIKDFYF
-191 TYEGTFTATS
+191 YE
-201 DKDRVTLQVNNA
+201 KNEM
-213 SYTSIPLQFRNI
+213 
-225 VISDITKQ
+225 

-247 PAKDGYTNGRW
+247 PVKEGCEGYWT
-258 EIDGKKI
+258 IDGEKI
-265 TAETVYNYGADKVAE
+265 TTETVYNYGV
-280 AAYDKLNKL
+280 
-289 TFLPDSYNVNMA
+289 
-301 KAAYWGR
+301 
-308 YNVPESGEDG
+308 
-318 SVKLVGSV
+318 
-326 TPNVYGN
+326 
-333 VAFGVKNFAVETG
+333 
-346 KTYVIE
+346 
-352 MRMKG
+352 
-357 NVNVNIAVDTVW
+357 
-369 KTLYDGVAPS
+369 
-379 EYADYVFEYTAVEG
+379 
-393 NKGVLN
+393 
-399 LLFQFKAG
+399 
-407 DTNICISSLRIYEK
+407 
-421 ISKLFA
+421 
-427 GNEEVIGELP
+427 
-437 EIPAKEGYEGYW
+437 
-449 AIDGEKITADTV
+449 
-461 YNYGADKIA
+461 DKIA
-470 VLTYVKSYRLTF
+470 VPTYVKSYRLTF
-482 VNPGDSISKSM
+482 ANPGDSITNSM
-493 EGWWS
+493 NGWFAQ
-498 ESSGANGITQ
+498 SGNANGITQ
-508 SGDMITVDFSS
+508 SEDTITVDFS
-519 AGNVA
+519 A
-524 HCDGVNLTAGKT
+524 AGKT
-536 YGISVEYKKVSGG
+536 AYCSLTAVEGKSYGIKIEYKTAESGKTS
-549 GKFHIFYSGSS
+549 KFRLYNTYKK
-560 WKLIKDWIPSG
+560 WNLIGTIGATDAWQTLEGTFVATTNKDRVTLQVDEEYKDIPL
-571 DEWTTYTTTFTAAID
+571 
-586 AGAFIIQNPNTT
+586 
-598 EESVVQFRNIIVSE
+598 QFRNIIVSE

-618 IEEGKAVGILPE
+618 IEEGKAVGTLPE
-630 VPVKDGYDGYWTID
+630 VPVKEGYEGYWTID

-677 RSNDYDMASTTDWA
+677 RLNDYDMASTTDWA

-809 VTAGSAIG
+809 VTAGSTIG

-1163 VNVPASETAGQRQVT
+1163 VNVPASETVGQRQVT

-1236 RLGYYYNEVNVRNLN
+1236 RLGYYYYEVNVRNLN

-1386 HDFSGMRT
+1386 HDFSGMRA

-1494 VMKNFDHEVEE
+1494 VMKNFGHEVEE

-1601 YEEDGSEKHSDIQN
+1601 YEEDGSEKHSDLQN

-1632 SEADL
+1632 SDADL
-1637 GIYQGSDIH
+1637 GIYQGSDIR

-1814 RGSLTIAENTTFAA
+1814 RGSLTIAEDTTFAA

>member
-1 MGVCP
+1 
-6 TARLRYDSAGFFE
+6 
-19 GYTPPFVFDE
+19 
-29 REPFNGEKEKNVRK
+29 
-43 SADKQEEKMT
+43 MT

-70 FVGAAFMS
+70 FVGAAFIS
-78 SGVGL
+78 SGAGL
-83 AQAAGESYTLSFKS
+83 AQAAGESYTLSFRTNDYDIASSDETWTTYNKATVENGVATLTRAESDKVKNYGACVGKYTVTAGKTYSVRFKAKAESMHFLFAVETPAWTTLLTDAAGWVRSPDEFIDKEVDYTPSKS
-97 NERESITKSMKG
+97 GNMRLIFQLDAGVGNLYIKDFYFCEKNDLTVTAGSAIGTLPEVPVKEGYEGYWTIDGEKITADTIYSYGANKTAVAEYKVAYKLSFGSNDYDMASSAETWTRHKAPTVENGVATLTRSASDGTINYAAGVGKYDVEAGKTYKVKLRLKTDANIRFVMSTEVPDYNAKIIPDSSYNYSDYTDISYDYVATKSGKLDFIFQLLGGEGNIFVKDFYCYEEIADSVTVTENDKIGVLPEIPAKEGYEGYWAIDGKKIDENAEYNYVSDKVAVPAYAKIYSLSFKTERDSITKSMNG
-109 WSNVPGG
+109 WF
-116 GAVGVTQSGDMI
+116 AQSGNVNGIEQSDDLI
-128 TVDFSSAGGTVY
+128 TVDFSLAGGTVY
-140 CDQTTVKDNVYGVKI
+140 CNQTTVTGKTYGIKV

-163 KTSEFHLFNTYSS
+163 KTSEFHLFNTYTA
-176 WSAIKTNIPVTDEWQ
+176 WKAIKTNIPVTDEWK
-191 TYEGTFTATS
+191 TYEGTFTATT
-201 DKDRVTLQVNNA
+201 DTDRVTLQVNNA
-213 SYTSIPLQFRNI
+213 NYTSIPLQFRNI
-225 VISDITKQ
+225 IIS
-233 TVTAGSAIGTLPEV
+233 E
-247 PAKDGYTNGRW
+247 
-258 EIDGKKI
+258 
-265 TAETVYNYGADKVAE
+265 
-280 AAYDKLNKL
+280 
-289 TFLPDSYNVNMA
+289 
-301 KAAYWGR
+301 
-308 YNVPESGEDG
+308 
-318 SVKLVGSV
+318 
-326 TPNVYGN
+326 
-333 VAFGVKNFAVETG
+333 
-346 KTYVIE
+346 
-352 MRMKG
+352 
-357 NVNVNIAVDTVW
+357 
-369 KTLYDGVAPS
+369 
-379 EYADYVFEYTAVEG
+379 
-393 NKGVLN
+393 
-399 LLFQFKAG
+399 
-407 DTNICISSLRIYEK
+407 
-421 ISKLFA
+421 
-427 GNEEVIGELP
+427 
-437 EIPAKEGYEGYW
+437 
-449 AIDGEKITADTV
+449 
-461 YNYGADKIA
+461 
-470 VLTYVKSYRLTF
+470 
-482 VNPGDSISKSM
+482 
-493 EGWWS
+493 
-498 ESSGANGITQ
+498 
-508 SGDMITVDFSS
+508 
-519 AGNVA
+519 
-524 HCDGVNLTAGKT
+524 
-536 YGISVEYKKVSGG
+536 
-549 GKFHIFYSGSS
+549 
-560 WKLIKDWIPSG
+560 
-571 DEWTTYTTTFTAAID
+571 
-586 AGAFIIQNPNTT
+586 TT
-598 EESVVQFRNIIVSE
+598 E
-612 IIDTFK
+612 T
-618 IEEGKAVGILPE
+618 
-630 VPVKDGYDGYWTID
+630 
-644 GEKITADTVYNYGA
+644 
-658 DKVAV
+658 
-663 PVYEEMK
+663 
-670 QQYTLTF
+670 
-677 RSNDYDMASTTDWA
+677 
-691 YNTPTANEDGG
+691 
-702 VTMTRDTSV
+702 
-711 ATGTPVNYAPKKEYE
+711 
-726 LEVGKTYIVRFKLKC
+726 
-741 DNTYINLG
+741 
-749 TEPGY
+749 
-754 EWFFNGWYSNSTY
+754 
-767 VEYIK
+767 
-772 EFTPTKGGS
+772 
-781 QRLIFQ
+781 
-787 LTAGGGNIS
+787 
-796 VKDFYLYEQSEMT
+796 T

-852 AVAAYKADNKI
+852 AVTAYKADNKI

-1148 EHYTITN
+1148 GHYTITN

-1236 RLGYYYNEVNVRNLN
+1236 RLGYYYYEVNVRNLN

-1279 SSVVSTIKQVT
+1279 SSAVSTIEQVT

-1386 HDFSGMRT
+1386 HDFSGMRA

-1441 ADAYGEPDKKYIDN
+1441 TDAYGEPDKKYIDN

-1601 YEEDGSEKHSDIQN
+1601 YEEGGSEKHSGIQN
-1615 NSVGAVNGVSNG
+1615 NSVGALNGVSNG

-1632 SEADL
+1632 SDADL

-1738 QSTSNFSSK
+1738 QSTTSIIN
-1747 KWNPTLYKLNKGS
+1747 KWSPTLYKLNKGS

-1931 ETVELASTDGFD
+1931 KTVELASTDGFD

>member
-19 GYTPPFVFDE
+19 GYTPPFVENE
-29 REPFNGEKEKNVRK
+29 RKPFNGEKEKNVRE
-43 SADKQEEKMT
+43 SADEQEEKMT

-70 FVGAAFMS
+70 FVGAAFIS
-78 SGVGL
+78 SGVSSIW
-83 AQAAGESYTLSFKS
+83 AAAETYTLSFKS
-97 NERESITKSMKG
+97 NERESITKSMNG
-109 WSNVPGG
+109 WWSGSG
-116 GAVGVTQSGDMI
+116 GANGITQSGDLI
-128 TVDFSSAGGTVY
+128 TVDFSAAGNVAY
-140 CDQTTVKDNVYGVKI
+140 CDGVNL
-155 EYKTAEAG
+155 TAG
-163 KTSEFHLFNTYSS
+163 KTYSISVEYKKVSGGGKFHIFYKGSS
-176 WSAIKTNIPVTDEWQ
+176 WKLIKDWISSGDEWA
-191 TYEGTFTATS
+191 TYTTTFTAAIDADTFIIQNPNTTEES
-201 DKDRVTLQVNNA
+201 VV
-213 SYTSIPLQFRNI
+213 QFKN
-225 VISDITKQ
+225 VIFYETTEM

-247 PAKDGYTNGRW
+247 PVKEGYEGYWT
-258 EIDGKKI
+258 IDGEKI
-265 TAETVYNYGADKVAE
+265 TADTIYSYGANKTAVAEYKVAYKLSFGSNDYDMASSAETWTRHKAPTVENGVATLTRSASDGTINYAAGVGKYDVE
-280 AAYDKLNKL
+280 A
-289 TFLPDSYNVNMA
+289 
-301 KAAYWGR
+301 
-308 YNVPESGEDG
+308 
-318 SVKLVGSV
+318 
-326 TPNVYGN
+326 
-333 VAFGVKNFAVETG
+333 G
-346 KTYVIE
+346 KTYKVKL
-352 MRMKG
+352 RFKTDA
-357 NVNVNIAVDTVW
+357 NIRFVMSTEVPDYNAKIIPDSSYNYSDYTDIS
-369 KTLYDGVAPS
+369 Y
-379 EYADYVFEYTAVEG
+379 DYVATKSGKLDFIFQLLGGEG
-393 NKGVLN
+393 NIFVKDFYCYEEIADSVTVTENDKIGV
-399 LLFQFKAG
+399 
-407 DTNICISSLRIYEK
+407 
-421 ISKLFA
+421 
-427 GNEEVIGELP
+427 LP

-449 AIDGEKITADTV
+449 AIDGEKIDENAE
-461 YNYGADKIA
+461 YNYVSDKVA
-470 VLTYVKSYRLTF
+470 VPAYAKIYSLSFKTER
-482 VNPGDSISKSM
+482 DSITKSM
-493 EGWWS
+493 NGWFAQ
-498 ESSGANGITQ
+498 SGNVNGIEQ
-508 SGDMITVDFSS
+508 SDDLITVDFSL
-519 AGNVA
+519 AGGTVYCNQTTV
-524 HCDGVNLTAGKT
+524 TGKT
-536 YGISVEYKKVSGG
+536 YGIKVEYKTAEA
-549 GKFHIFYSGSS
+549 GKTSEFHLFNTYTA
-560 WKLIKDWIPSG
+560 WKAIKTNIPVT
-571 DEWTTYTTTFTAAID
+571 DEWKTYEGTFTA
-586 AGAFIIQNPNTT
+586 TT
-598 EESVVQFRNIIVSE
+598 DTDRVTLQVNNANYTSIPLQFRNIIISE
-612 IIDTFK
+612 
-618 IEEGKAVGILPE
+618 
-630 VPVKDGYDGYWTID
+630 
-644 GEKITADTVYNYGA
+644 
-658 DKVAV
+658 
-663 PVYEEMK
+663 
-670 QQYTLTF
+670 
-677 RSNDYDMASTTDWA
+677 TTE
-691 YNTPTANEDGG
+691 T
-702 VTMTRDTSV
+702 
-711 ATGTPVNYAPKKEYE
+711 
-726 LEVGKTYIVRFKLKC
+726 
-741 DNTYINLG
+741 
-749 TEPGY
+749 
-754 EWFFNGWYSNSTY
+754 
-767 VEYIK
+767 
-772 EFTPTKGGS
+772 
-781 QRLIFQ
+781 
-787 LTAGGGNIS
+787 
-796 VKDFYLYEQSEMT
+796 T

-829 GYWTIDGEKITAD
+829 GYWAIDGEKITAD

-906 ANRLYTVGVAA
+906 SNRLYTVGVAA

-1198 TTSNI
+1198 TTSNT

-1279 SSVVSTIKQVT
+1279 SSAVSTIKQVT

-1343 STDCSFWLMQ
+1343 STDCSFWLIQ

-1386 HDFSGMRT
+1386 HDFSGMRA

-1477 GAALTDKNDLL
+1477 GAALTDK
-1488 IPMGLE
+1488 
-1494 VMKNFDHEVEE
+1494 
-1505 PIYDPADKMY
+1505 
-1515 GDTLFPVKLAKGK
+1515 T
-1528 TLEFSLVN
+1528 
-1536 VYQNWG
+1536 
-1542 KYPLKQIS
+1542 
-1550 SISYYVSYYHMS
+1550 
-1562 TGVTETNCLAPY
+1562 
-1574 YSTYLNK
+1574 
-1581 DDVGSWILPD
+1581 
-1591 FRGMSNDGQT
+1591 
-1601 YEEDGSEKHSDIQN
+1601 
-1615 NSVGAVNGVSNG
+1615 
-1627 SSLSS
+1627 
-1632 SEADL
+1632 
-1637 GIYQGSDIH
+1637 
-1646 SSGLTYAD
+1646 
-1654 MNYSYT
+1654 
-1660 SKNGSYDVVYRHVEM
+1660 
-1675 PQTDE
+1675 
-1680 GRTYYTVEISF
+1680 
-1691 KKSTSLKYADFS
+1691 
-1703 IFSFDARVN
+1703 IF
-1712 GDYYKNAAY
+1712 
-1721 IDANGNKQV
+1721 
-1730 VSIDSTKL
+1730 
-1738 QSTSNFSSK
+1738 
-1747 KWNPTLYKLNKGS
+1747 
-1760 SYFTY
+1760 
-1765 YNMVR
+1765 
-1770 DGIHESGNFA
+1770 
-1780 LIVKDYAI
+1780 
-1788 TVNGQASDIGLAFY
+1788 
-1802 NDRIKRNSAYSN
+1802 
-1814 RGSLTIAENTTFAA
+1814 
-1828 GDKITVNVILLPYGK
+1828 
-1843 GSGESDISSVEKV
+1843 
-1856 YKDSATEALKV
+1856 
-1867 TATKGA
+1867 
-1873 VVEDDFIATV
+1873 
-1883 RAASYGVAEFTLS
+1883 
-1896 GGAIKNSEVNYAI
+1896 
-1909 RVKGLKKL
+1909 
-1917 GKLKVEKKNASGEW
+1917 
-1931 ETVELASTDGFD
+1931 
-1943 GYSVIYE
+1943 
-1950 KDGTLEYSFIV
+1950 
-1961 TKTESDVTYRV
+1961 
-1972 SVE
+1972 

>member
-1 MGVCP
+1 
-6 TARLRYDSAGFFE
+6 
-19 GYTPPFVFDE
+19 
-29 REPFNGEKEKNVRK
+29 
-43 SADKQEEKMT
+43 MT

-70 FVGAAFMS
+70 FVGAAFIS
-78 SGVGL
+78 SGAGL
-83 AQAAGESYTLSFKS
+83 AQAAGESYTLSFRTSDYDMAASAESWKRHKTPTFENGVATLPRVEGDTGAINYAAGVGKYTVETGKNYRLELKIKS
-97 NERESITKSMKG
+97 DNVFVRFTTEKPDYKAVFINTWVNNADYVAYSFDYTATATGPVDFIFQLTAGTGNLCIKDFYFYEKNDMAVTAGSAIGTLPEVPTKDGYDGYWTIDGEKITADTVYNYGANKTAVAEYKVAYKLSFGSNDYDMASSAETWTRHKAPTVENGVATLTRSASDGTINYAAGVGKYDVEAGKTYKVKLRFKTDANIRFVMSTEVPDYNAKIIPDSSYNYSDYTDISYDYVATKSGKLDFIFQLLSGEGNIFVKDFYCYEELASVATVTANDKIGILPEVPAKDGYEGYWTIGGEKIDENAEYNYVSDKVAVPAYAKIYSLSFKTERDSITKSMNG
-109 WSNVPGG
+109 WF
-116 GAVGVTQSGDMI
+116 AQSGNVNGIEQSDDLI
-128 TVDFSSAGGTVY
+128 TVDFSLAGGTVY
-140 CDQTTVKDNVYGVKI
+140 CNQTTVTGKTYGIKV

-163 KTSEFHLFNTYSS
+163 KTSEFHLFNTYTA
-176 WSAIKTNIPVTDEWQ
+176 WKAIKTNIPVTDEWK
-191 TYEGTFTATS
+191 TYEGTFTATT
-201 DKDRVTLQVNNA
+201 DTDRVTLQVNNA

-225 VISDITKQ
+225 VISDITNQ
-233 TVTAGSAIGTLPEV
+233 
-247 PAKDGYTNGRW
+247 
-258 EIDGKKI
+258 
-265 TAETVYNYGADKVAE
+265 
-280 AAYDKLNKL
+280 
-289 TFLPDSYNVNMA
+289 
-301 KAAYWGR
+301 
-308 YNVPESGEDG
+308 
-318 SVKLVGSV
+318 
-326 TPNVYGN
+326 
-333 VAFGVKNFAVETG
+333 
-346 KTYVIE
+346 
-352 MRMKG
+352 
-357 NVNVNIAVDTVW
+357 
-369 KTLYDGVAPS
+369 
-379 EYADYVFEYTAVEG
+379 
-393 NKGVLN
+393 
-399 LLFQFKAG
+399 
-407 DTNICISSLRIYEK
+407 
-421 ISKLFA
+421 
-427 GNEEVIGELP
+427 
-437 EIPAKEGYEGYW
+437 
-449 AIDGEKITADTV
+449 
-461 YNYGADKIA
+461 
-470 VLTYVKSYRLTF
+470 
-482 VNPGDSISKSM
+482 
-493 EGWWS
+493 
-498 ESSGANGITQ
+498 
-508 SGDMITVDFSS
+508 
-519 AGNVA
+519 
-524 HCDGVNLTAGKT
+524 
-536 YGISVEYKKVSGG
+536 
-549 GKFHIFYSGSS
+549 
-560 WKLIKDWIPSG
+560 
-571 DEWTTYTTTFTAAID
+571 
-586 AGAFIIQNPNTT
+586 
-598 EESVVQFRNIIVSE
+598 
-612 IIDTFK
+612 
-618 IEEGKAVGILPE
+618 
-630 VPVKDGYDGYWTID
+630 
-644 GEKITADTVYNYGA
+644 
-658 DKVAV
+658 
-663 PVYEEMK
+663 
-670 QQYTLTF
+670 
-677 RSNDYDMASTTDWA
+677 
-691 YNTPTANEDGG
+691 
-702 VTMTRDTSV
+702 
-711 ATGTPVNYAPKKEYE
+711 
-726 LEVGKTYIVRFKLKC
+726 
-741 DNTYINLG
+741 
-749 TEPGY
+749 
-754 EWFFNGWYSNSTY
+754 
-767 VEYIK
+767 
-772 EFTPTKGGS
+772 
-781 QRLIFQ
+781 
-787 LTAGGGNIS
+787 
-796 VKDFYLYEQSEMT
+796 T

-829 GYWTIDGEKITAD
+829 GYWTIDGEKITSD

-917 KDYADKIKFEIGDYT
+917 KDYADKIKFEIGDYI

-942 VAKTRFSDN
+942 VAKTAFADN
-951 VSLLALLEGL
+951 ENLLALLEGL
-961 ETYCDSAEKYFAN
+961 ETYCESAEKYFAN

-1178 SLKNLKGGT
+1178 SLKNLKGET

-1236 RLGYYYNEVNVRNLN
+1236 RLGYYYYEVNVRNLN

-1279 SSVVSTIKQVT
+1279 SSAVSTIKQVT

-1386 HDFSGMRT
+1386 HDFSGMRA

-1601 YEEDGSEKHSDIQN
+1601 YEEYGSEKHSDIQN
-1615 NSVGAVNGVSNG
+1615 NSVGALNGVSNG

-1738 QSTSNFSSK
+1738 QSTTSIIN
-1747 KWNPTLYKLNKGS
+1747 KWSPTLYKLNKGS

-1961 TKTESDVTYRV
+1961 TKTESNVTYRV

>member
-1 MGVCP
+1 
-6 TARLRYDSAGFFE
+6 
-19 GYTPPFVFDE
+19 
-29 REPFNGEKEKNVRK
+29 
-43 SADKQEEKMT
+43 MT

-70 FVGAAFMS
+70 FVGAAFIA
-78 SGVGL
+78 VNVNE
-83 AQAAGESYTLSFKS
+83 AKAAGESYTLSFKS
-97 NERESITKSMKG
+97 NERESITKSMNG
-109 WSNVPGG
+109 WWSGSG
-116 GAVGVTQSGDMI
+116 GANGITQSGDLI
-128 TVDFSSAGGTVY
+128 TVDFSAAGNVAY
-140 CDQTTVKDNVYGVKI
+140 CDGVNL
-155 EYKTAEAG
+155 TAG
-163 KTSEFHLFNTYSS
+163 KTYSISVEYKKVSGGGKFHIFYKGSS
-176 WSAIKTNIPVTDEWQ
+176 WKLIKDWISSGDEWA
-191 TYEGTFTATS
+191 TYTTTFTAAIDADTFIIQNPNTTEES
-201 DKDRVTLQVNNA
+201 VV
-213 SYTSIPLQFRNI
+213 QFKN
-225 VISDITKQ
+225 VIFYETTEM

-247 PAKDGYTNGRW
+247 PVKEGCEGYWT
-258 EIDGKKI
+258 IDGEKI
-265 TAETVYNYGADKVAE
+265 TADTVYNYGANKTAVAEYKVAYKLSFGSNDYDMASSAETWTRHKAPTVENGVATLTRSASDGTINYAAGVGKYDVE
-280 AAYDKLNKL
+280 A
-289 TFLPDSYNVNMA
+289 
-301 KAAYWGR
+301 
-308 YNVPESGEDG
+308 
-318 SVKLVGSV
+318 
-326 TPNVYGN
+326 
-333 VAFGVKNFAVETG
+333 G
-346 KTYVIE
+346 KTYKVKL
-352 MRMKG
+352 RFKTDA
-357 NVNVNIAVDTVW
+357 NIRFVMSTEVPDYNAKIIPDSSYNYSDYTDIS
-369 KTLYDGVAPS
+369 Y
-379 EYADYVFEYTAVEG
+379 DYVATKSGKLDFIFQLLGGEG
-393 NKGVLN
+393 NIFVKDFYCYEEIADSVTVTENDKIGV
-399 LLFQFKAG
+399 
-407 DTNICISSLRIYEK
+407 
-421 ISKLFA
+421 
-427 GNEEVIGELP
+427 LP

-449 AIDGEKITADTV
+449 AIDGEKIDENAE
-461 YNYGADKIA
+461 YNYVSDKVA
-470 VLTYVKSYRLTF
+470 VPAYAKIYSLSFKTER
-482 VNPGDSISKSM
+482 DSITKSM
-493 EGWWS
+493 NGWFAQ
-498 ESSGANGITQ
+498 SGNVNGIEQ
-508 SGDMITVDFSS
+508 SDDLITVDFSL
-519 AGNVA
+519 AGGTVYCNQTTV
-524 HCDGVNLTAGKT
+524 TGKT
-536 YGISVEYKKVSGG
+536 YGIKVEYKTAEA
-549 GKFHIFYSGSS
+549 GKTSEFHLFNTYTA
-560 WKLIKDWIPSG
+560 WKAIKTNIPVT
-571 DEWTTYTTTFTAAID
+571 DEWKTYEGTFTA
-586 AGAFIIQNPNTT
+586 TT
-598 EESVVQFRNIIVSE
+598 DTDRVTLQVNNANYTSIPLQFRNIIISE
-612 IIDTFK
+612 
-618 IEEGKAVGILPE
+618 
-630 VPVKDGYDGYWTID
+630 
-644 GEKITADTVYNYGA
+644 
-658 DKVAV
+658 
-663 PVYEEMK
+663 
-670 QQYTLTF
+670 
-677 RSNDYDMASTTDWA
+677 TTE
-691 YNTPTANEDGG
+691 T
-702 VTMTRDTSV
+702 
-711 ATGTPVNYAPKKEYE
+711 
-726 LEVGKTYIVRFKLKC
+726 
-741 DNTYINLG
+741 
-749 TEPGY
+749 
-754 EWFFNGWYSNSTY
+754 
-767 VEYIK
+767 
-772 EFTPTKGGS
+772 
-781 QRLIFQ
+781 
-787 LTAGGGNIS
+787 
-796 VKDFYLYEQSEMT
+796 T
-809 VTAGSAIG
+809 VTAGSTIG

-942 VAKTRFSDN
+942 VAKTAFADN

-1198 TTSNI
+1198 TTSNT

-1236 RLGYYYNEVNVRNLN
+1236 RLGYYYYEVNVRNLN

-1279 SSVVSTIKQVT
+1279 SSAVSTIKQVT

-1386 HDFSGMRT
+1386 HDFSGMRA

-1494 VMKNFDHEVEE
+1494 VMKNFGHEVEE

-1601 YEEDGSEKHSDIQN
+1601 YEEDGSEKHSDLQN
-1615 NSVGAVNGVSNG
+1615 NSVGALNGVSNG

-1632 SEADL
+1632 SDADL

>member
-19 GYTPPFVFDE
+19 GYTPPFVENE
-29 REPFNGEKEKNVRK
+29 RKPFNGEKEKNVRE
-43 SADKQEEKMT
+43 SADEQEEKMT

-70 FVGAAFMS
+70 FVGAAFIS
-78 SGVGL
+78 SGVSSIW
-83 AQAAGESYTLSFKS
+83 AAAETYTLSFKS
-97 NERESITKSMKG
+97 NERESITKSMNG
-109 WSNVPGG
+109 WWSGSG
-116 GAVGVTQSGDMI
+116 GANGITQSGDLI
-128 TVDFSSAGGTVY
+128 TVDFSAAGNVAY
-140 CDQTTVKDNVYGVKI
+140 CDGVNL
-155 EYKTAEAG
+155 TAG
-163 KTSEFHLFNTYSS
+163 KTYSISVEYKKVSGGGKFHIFYKGSS
-176 WSAIKTNIPVTDEWQ
+176 WKLIKDWISSGDEWA
-191 TYEGTFTATS
+191 TYTTTFTAAIDADTFIIQNPNTTEES
-201 DKDRVTLQVNNA
+201 VV
-213 SYTSIPLQFRNI
+213 QFKN
-225 VISDITKQ
+225 VIFYETTEM

-247 PAKDGYTNGRW
+247 PVKEGYEGYWT
-258 EIDGKKI
+258 IDGEKI
-265 TAETVYNYGADKVAE
+265 TADTIYSYGANKTAVAEYKVAYKLSFGSNDYDMASSAETWTRHKAPTVENGVATLTRSASDGTINYAAGVGKYDVE
-280 AAYDKLNKL
+280 A
-289 TFLPDSYNVNMA
+289 
-301 KAAYWGR
+301 
-308 YNVPESGEDG
+308 
-318 SVKLVGSV
+318 
-326 TPNVYGN
+326 
-333 VAFGVKNFAVETG
+333 G
-346 KTYVIE
+346 KTYKVKL
-352 MRMKG
+352 RFKTDA
-357 NVNVNIAVDTVW
+357 NIRFVMSTEVPDYNAKIIPDSSYNYSDYTDIS
-369 KTLYDGVAPS
+369 Y
-379 EYADYVFEYTAVEG
+379 DYVATKSGKLDFIFQLLGGEG
-393 NKGVLN
+393 NIFVKDFYCYEEIADSVTVTENDKIGV
-399 LLFQFKAG
+399 
-407 DTNICISSLRIYEK
+407 
-421 ISKLFA
+421 
-427 GNEEVIGELP
+427 LP

-449 AIDGEKITADTV
+449 AIDGEKIDENAE
-461 YNYGADKIA
+461 YNYVSDKVA
-470 VLTYVKSYRLTF
+470 VPAYAKIYSLSFKTER
-482 VNPGDSISKSM
+482 DSITKSM
-493 EGWWS
+493 NGWFAQ
-498 ESSGANGITQ
+498 SGNVNGIEQ
-508 SGDMITVDFSS
+508 SDDLITVDFSL
-519 AGNVA
+519 AGGTVYCNQTTV
-524 HCDGVNLTAGKT
+524 TGKT
-536 YGISVEYKKVSGG
+536 YGIKVEYKTAEA
-549 GKFHIFYSGSS
+549 GKTSEFHLFNTYTA
-560 WKLIKDWIPSG
+560 WKAIKTNIPVT
-571 DEWTTYTTTFTAAID
+571 DEWKTYEGTFTA
-586 AGAFIIQNPNTT
+586 TT
-598 EESVVQFRNIIVSE
+598 DTDRVTLQVNNANYTSIPLQFRNIIISE
-612 IIDTFK
+612 
-618 IEEGKAVGILPE
+618 
-630 VPVKDGYDGYWTID
+630 
-644 GEKITADTVYNYGA
+644 
-658 DKVAV
+658 
-663 PVYEEMK
+663 
-670 QQYTLTF
+670 
-677 RSNDYDMASTTDWA
+677 TTE
-691 YNTPTANEDGG
+691 T
-702 VTMTRDTSV
+702 
-711 ATGTPVNYAPKKEYE
+711 
-726 LEVGKTYIVRFKLKC
+726 
-741 DNTYINLG
+741 
-749 TEPGY
+749 
-754 EWFFNGWYSNSTY
+754 
-767 VEYIK
+767 
-772 EFTPTKGGS
+772 
-781 QRLIFQ
+781 
-787 LTAGGGNIS
+787 
-796 VKDFYLYEQSEMT
+796 T

-829 GYWTIDGEKITAD
+829 GYWAIDGEKITAD

-906 ANRLYTVGVAA
+906 SNRLYTVGVAA

-1198 TTSNI
+1198 TTSNT

-1279 SSVVSTIKQVT
+1279 SSAVSTIKQVT

-1343 STDCSFWLMQ
+1343 STDCSFWLIQ

-1386 HDFSGMRT
+1386 HDFSGMRA
-1394 ADEIERNPLTADDI
+1394 ADEIERIPLTADDI

-1494 VMKNFDHEVEE
+1494 VMKNFGHEVEE

-1601 YEEDGSEKHSDIQN
+1601 YEEDGSEKHSAIQN

-1738 QSTSNFSSK
+1738 QSTTSIIN
-1747 KWNPTLYKLNKGS
+1747 KWSPTLYKLNKGS

>member
-1 MGVCP
+1 
-6 TARLRYDSAGFFE
+6 
-19 GYTPPFVFDE
+19 
-29 REPFNGEKEKNVRK
+29 
-43 SADKQEEKMT
+43 MT
-53 KTRKNVT
+53 RTRKNVT
-60 LIILITCLFA
+60 LIILIICFLTFA
-70 FVGAAFMS
+70 GAAFMS
-78 SGVGL
+78 SGVSSIW
-83 AQAAGESYTLSFKS
+83 AAAETYTLSFQSSDYDIASSDETWTTHNKATIE
-97 NERESITKSMKG
+97 NGVAKMYRDPSIAASTAV
-109 WSNVPGG
+109 NY
-116 GAVGVTQSGDMI
+116 GAGVGKYSV
-128 TVDFSSAGGTVY
+128 
-140 CDQTTVKDNVYGVKI
+140 
-155 EYKTAEAG
+155 EAG
-163 KTSEFHLFNTYSS
+163 KTYIVKFKVMTENMHFNFAAELPAWTTMFSNWVYSANEYTDMS
-176 WSAIKTNIPVTDEWQ
+176 FEYSPTKSGNTRFIFQLDAGGGDIFIKDFYF
-191 TYEGTFTATS
+191 YE
-201 DKDRVTLQVNNA
+201 KNEM
-213 SYTSIPLQFRNI
+213 
-225 VISDITKQ
+225 

-247 PAKDGYTNGRW
+247 PAK
-258 EIDGKKI
+258 
-265 TAETVYNYGADKVAE
+265 
-280 AAYDKLNKL
+280 
-289 TFLPDSYNVNMA
+289 
-301 KAAYWGR
+301 
-308 YNVPESGEDG
+308 
-318 SVKLVGSV
+318 
-326 TPNVYGN
+326 
-333 VAFGVKNFAVETG
+333 
-346 KTYVIE
+346 
-352 MRMKG
+352 
-357 NVNVNIAVDTVW
+357 
-369 KTLYDGVAPS
+369 
-379 EYADYVFEYTAVEG
+379 
-393 NKGVLN
+393 
-399 LLFQFKAG
+399 
-407 DTNICISSLRIYEK
+407 
-421 ISKLFA
+421 
-427 GNEEVIGELP
+427 
-437 EIPAKEGYEGYW
+437 EGYKGYW
-449 AIDGEKITADTV
+449 TIDGEEITADTV
-461 YNYGADKIA
+461 YNYGANKTA
-470 VLTYVKSYRLTF
+470 VAEYKVAYKLSFGSNDY
-482 VNPGDSISKSM
+482 
-493 EGWWS
+493 
-498 ESSGANGITQ
+498 
-508 SGDMITVDFSS
+508 DMASS
-519 AGNVA
+519 AETWTRHKAPTVENGVA
-524 HCDGVNLTAGKT
+524 TLTRSASDGTINYAAGVGKYDVEAGKT
-536 YGISVEYKKVSGG
+536 YKVKLRFKTDANIRFVMSTEVPDYNAKIIPDSSYNYSDYTDISYDYVATKSGKLDFIFQLLG
-549 GKFHIFYSGSS
+549 GEGNIFV
-560 WKLIKDWIPSG
+560 KDFYCYEEIADSV
-571 DEWTTYTTTFTAAID
+571 TV
-586 AGAFIIQNPNTT
+586 T
-598 EESVVQFRNIIVSE
+598 EN
-612 IIDTFK
+612 DK
-618 IEEGKAVGILPE
+618 IGVLPE
-630 VPVKDGYDGYWTID
+630 IPVKKGYDGYWTID

-677 RSNDYDMASTTDWA
+677 RSKDYDMASTTDWA

-796 VKDFYLYEQSEMT
+796 VKDFYLYEQYEMT

-1198 TTSNI
+1198 TTSNT

-1236 RLGYYYNEVNVRNLN
+1236 RLGYYYYEVNVRNLN

-1279 SSVVSTIKQVT
+1279 SSAVSTIKQVT

-1386 HDFSGMRT
+1386 HDFSGMRA

-1601 YEEDGSEKHSDIQN
+1601 YEEGGSEKHSDLQN

-1738 QSTSNFSSK
+1738 QSTTSIIN
-1747 KWNPTLYKLNKGS
+1747 KWSPTLYKLNKGS

>member
-1 MGVCP
+1 
-6 TARLRYDSAGFFE
+6 
-19 GYTPPFVFDE
+19 
-29 REPFNGEKEKNVRK
+29 
-43 SADKQEEKMT
+43 MT
-53 KTRKNVT
+53 RTRKNVS
-60 LIILITCLFA
+60 LIILIICFLTFA
-70 FVGAAFMS
+70 GAAFMS
-78 SGVGL
+78 SGVSSIW
-83 AQAAGESYTLSFKS
+83 AAAETYTLSFKS
-97 NERESITKSMKG
+97 NERESITKSMNG
-109 WSNVPGG
+109 WWSGSG
-116 GAVGVTQSGDMI
+116 GANGITQSGDLI
-128 TVDFSSAGGTVY
+128 TVDFSAAGNVAYCDGVNLTAGKTYSISVEYKKVSGGGKFHIFYKGSSWKLIKDWISSGDEWATYTTTFTAAIDADTFIIQNPNTTEESVVQFKNVIFYETTEMTVTAGSAIGTLPEVPVKEGCEGCWTIGGEKITADTVYNYGANKTAVAEYKVAYKLSFGSNDYDMASSAETWTRHKAPTVENGVATLTRSASDGTINYAAGVGKYDVEAGKTYKVKLRFKTDANVRFIMSTEVPDYSAKIIPDRSYNYSDYTDISYDYVATKSGKLDFIFQLLGGEGNIFVKDFYCYEELASVATVTANDKIGILPEVPAKDGYEGYWTIGGEKIDENAEYSYVSDKIAVPAYAKIYSLSFKTERDSITKSMNGWFAQSGNVNGIEQSDDLITVDFSLAGGTVY
-140 CDQTTVKDNVYGVKI
+140 CNQTTVTGKTYGIKV

-163 KTSEFHLFNTYSS
+163 KTSEFHLFNTYTS
-176 WSAIKTNIPVTDEWQ
+176 WKAIKTNIPVTDEWQ
-191 TYEGTFTATS
+191 TYEGTFTATT

-213 SYTSIPLQFRNI
+213 NYTSIPLQFRNI
-225 VISDITKQ
+225 IISETTET
-233 TVTAGSAIGTLPEV
+233 TVTAGST
-247 PAKDGYTNGRW
+247 
-258 EIDGKKI
+258 
-265 TAETVYNYGADKVAE
+265 
-280 AAYDKLNKL
+280 
-289 TFLPDSYNVNMA
+289 
-301 KAAYWGR
+301 
-308 YNVPESGEDG
+308 
-318 SVKLVGSV
+318 
-326 TPNVYGN
+326 
-333 VAFGVKNFAVETG
+333 
-346 KTYVIE
+346 
-352 MRMKG
+352 
-357 NVNVNIAVDTVW
+357 
-369 KTLYDGVAPS
+369 
-379 EYADYVFEYTAVEG
+379 
-393 NKGVLN
+393 
-399 LLFQFKAG
+399 
-407 DTNICISSLRIYEK
+407 
-421 ISKLFA
+421 
-427 GNEEVIGELP
+427 
-437 EIPAKEGYEGYW
+437 
-449 AIDGEKITADTV
+449 
-461 YNYGADKIA
+461 
-470 VLTYVKSYRLTF
+470 
-482 VNPGDSISKSM
+482 
-493 EGWWS
+493 
-498 ESSGANGITQ
+498 
-508 SGDMITVDFSS
+508 
-519 AGNVA
+519 
-524 HCDGVNLTAGKT
+524 
-536 YGISVEYKKVSGG
+536 
-549 GKFHIFYSGSS
+549 
-560 WKLIKDWIPSG
+560 
-571 DEWTTYTTTFTAAID
+571 
-586 AGAFIIQNPNTT
+586 
-598 EESVVQFRNIIVSE
+598 
-612 IIDTFK
+612 
-618 IEEGKAVGILPE
+618 
-630 VPVKDGYDGYWTID
+630 
-644 GEKITADTVYNYGA
+644 
-658 DKVAV
+658 
-663 PVYEEMK
+663 
-670 QQYTLTF
+670 
-677 RSNDYDMASTTDWA
+677 
-691 YNTPTANEDGG
+691 
-702 VTMTRDTSV
+702 
-711 ATGTPVNYAPKKEYE
+711 
-726 LEVGKTYIVRFKLKC
+726 
-741 DNTYINLG
+741 
-749 TEPGY
+749 
-754 EWFFNGWYSNSTY
+754 
-767 VEYIK
+767 
-772 EFTPTKGGS
+772 
-781 QRLIFQ
+781 
-787 LTAGGGNIS
+787 
-796 VKDFYLYEQSEMT
+796 
-809 VTAGSAIG
+809 IG

-829 GYWTIDGEKITAD
+829 GYWTVDGEKITAD

-891 VGSVRKELTEYTLSG
+891 VGNVRKELTEYTLSG

-1386 HDFSGMRT
+1386 HDFSGMRA

-1601 YEEDGSEKHSDIQN
+1601 YEKDGSEKHSDIQN
-1615 NSVGAVNGVSNG
+1615 NSVGALNGVSNG

-1632 SEADL
+1632 SDADL
-1637 GIYQGSDIH
+1637 GIYQGLDIH

-1738 QSTSNFSSK
+1738 QSTTSIIN
-1747 KWNPTLYKLNKGS
+1747 KWSPTLYKLNKGS

-1856 YKDSATEALKV
+1856 YKDSATEALKA

>member
-1 MGVCP
+1 
-6 TARLRYDSAGFFE
+6 
-19 GYTPPFVFDE
+19 
-29 REPFNGEKEKNVRK
+29 
-43 SADKQEEKMT
+43 MT

-677 RSNDYDMASTTDWA
+677 RLNDYDMASTTDWA

-809 VTAGSAIG
+809 VTAGSTIG

-891 VGSVRKELTEYTLSG
+891 VGSERKELTEYTLSG
-906 ANRLYTVGVAA
+906 SNRLYTVGVAA

>member
-19 GYTPPFVFDE
+19 GYTPPFVENE
-29 REPFNGEKEKNVRK
+29 RKPFNGEKEKNVRE
-43 SADKQEEKMT
+43 SADEQEEKMT

-70 FVGAAFMS
+70 FVGAAFIS
-78 SGVGL
+78 SGVSSIW
-83 AQAAGESYTLSFKS
+83 AAAETYTLSFKS
-97 NERESITKSMKG
+97 NERESI
-109 WSNVPGG
+109 
-116 GAVGVTQSGDMI
+116 A
-128 TVDFSSAGGTVY
+128 
-140 CDQTTVKDNVYGVKI
+140 
-155 EYKTAEAG
+155 
-163 KTSEFHLFNTYSS
+163 
-176 WSAIKTNIPVTDEWQ
+176 
-191 TYEGTFTATS
+191 
-201 DKDRVTLQVNNA
+201 
-213 SYTSIPLQFRNI
+213 
-225 VISDITKQ
+225 
-233 TVTAGSAIGTLPEV
+233 
-247 PAKDGYTNGRW
+247 
-258 EIDGKKI
+258 
-265 TAETVYNYGADKVAE
+265 
-280 AAYDKLNKL
+280 
-289 TFLPDSYNVNMA
+289 
-301 KAAYWGR
+301 
-308 YNVPESGEDG
+308 
-318 SVKLVGSV
+318 
-326 TPNVYGN
+326 
-333 VAFGVKNFAVETG
+333 
-346 KTYVIE
+346 
-352 MRMKG
+352 
-357 NVNVNIAVDTVW
+357 
-369 KTLYDGVAPS
+369 
-379 EYADYVFEYTAVEG
+379 
-393 NKGVLN
+393 
-399 LLFQFKAG
+399 
-407 DTNICISSLRIYEK
+407 
-421 ISKLFA
+421 
-427 GNEEVIGELP
+427 
-437 EIPAKEGYEGYW
+437 
-449 AIDGEKITADTV
+449 
-461 YNYGADKIA
+461 
-470 VLTYVKSYRLTF
+470 
-482 VNPGDSISKSM
+482 KSM
-493 EGWWS
+493 EGWRS
-498 ESSGANGITQ
+498 ESGKANGITQ
-508 SGDMITVDFSS
+508 SGDLITVDFSA

-524 HCDGVNLTAGKT
+524 YCDGVNLTAGKT
-536 YGISVEYKKVSGG
+536 YSISVEYKKVSGG
-549 GKFHIFYSGSS
+549 GKFHIFYKGSS
-560 WKLIKDWIPSG
+560 WNLIKDWISSG
-571 DEWTTYTTTFTAAID
+571 DEWATYTTTFTAAID
-586 AGAFIIQNPNTT
+586 ADTFIIQNPNTT
-598 EESVVQFRNIIVSE
+598 EESVVQFKNVIFYETTEMTVTAGSAIG
-612 IIDTFK
+612 T
-618 IEEGKAVGILPE
+618 LPE
-630 VPVKDGYDGYWTID
+630 VPVKDGYNGYWTIDGEKITADTVYNYGGNKTAVAEYKVAYKLSFGSNDYDMASSAETWTRHKAPTVENGVATLTRSASDGKINYAAGVGKYDVEAGKTYKVKLRFKTDANIRFVMSTEVPDYNAKIIPDSSYNYSDYTDISYDYVATKSGKLDFIFQLLGGEGNIFVKDFYCYEEIADSVTVTENDKIGVLPEIPVKEGYEGYWTID

-677 RSNDYDMASTTDWA
+677 RLNDYDMASTTDWA

-809 VTAGSAIG
+809 VTAGSTIG

-863 ESVSLS
+863 ELVSLS

-1198 TTSNI
+1198 TTSNT

-1279 SSVVSTIKQVT
+1279 SSAVSTIKQVT

-1386 HDFSGMRT
+1386 HDFSDMRA

-1441 ADAYGEPDKKYIDN
+1441 ADANGEPDKKYIDN

-1883 RAASYGVAEFTLS
+1883 RATSYGVAEFTLS

-1931 ETVELASTDGFD
+1931 ETVELASTDGLD

-1961 TKTESDVTYRV
+1961 TKTESNVTYRV

>member
-1 MGVCP
+1 
-6 TARLRYDSAGFFE
+6 
-19 GYTPPFVFDE
+19 
-29 REPFNGEKEKNVRK
+29 
-43 SADKQEEKMT
+43 MT

-70 FVGAAFMS
+70 FVGAAFIS
-78 SGVGL
+78 SGVSSIW
-83 AQAAGESYTLSFKS
+83 AAAETYTLSFQSSDYDIASSDETWTTHNKATIE
-97 NERESITKSMKG
+97 NGVAKMYRDPSIAASTAV
-109 WSNVPGG
+109 NY
-116 GAVGVTQSGDMI
+116 GAGVGKYSV
-128 TVDFSSAGGTVY
+128 
-140 CDQTTVKDNVYGVKI
+140 
-155 EYKTAEAG
+155 EAG
-163 KTSEFHLFNTYSS
+163 KTYIVKFKVMTENMHFNFAAELPAWTTVFSNWVYSANEYTDMS
-176 WSAIKTNIPVTDEWQ
+176 FEYSPKKSGNTRFIFQLDAGGGDIFIKDFYF
-191 TYEGTFTATS
+191 YE
-201 DKDRVTLQVNNA
+201 KNEM
-213 SYTSIPLQFRNI
+213 
-225 VISDITKQ
+225 

-247 PAKDGYTNGRW
+247 P
-258 EIDGKKI
+258 
-265 TAETVYNYGADKVAE
+265 V
-280 AAYDKLNKL
+280 
-289 TFLPDSYNVNMA
+289 
-301 KAAYWGR
+301 
-308 YNVPESGEDG
+308 
-318 SVKLVGSV
+318 
-326 TPNVYGN
+326 
-333 VAFGVKNFAVETG
+333 
-346 KTYVIE
+346 
-352 MRMKG
+352 
-357 NVNVNIAVDTVW
+357 
-369 KTLYDGVAPS
+369 
-379 EYADYVFEYTAVEG
+379 
-393 NKGVLN
+393 
-399 LLFQFKAG
+399 
-407 DTNICISSLRIYEK
+407 
-421 ISKLFA
+421 
-427 GNEEVIGELP
+427 
-437 EIPAKEGYEGYW
+437 KEGCEGYW
-449 AIDGEKITADTV
+449 TIDGEKITADTV
-461 YNYGADKIA
+461 YNYGANKTA
-470 VLTYVKSYRLTF
+470 VAEYKVAYKLSFGSNDY
-482 VNPGDSISKSM
+482 
-493 EGWWS
+493 
-498 ESSGANGITQ
+498 
-508 SGDMITVDFSS
+508 DMASS
-519 AGNVA
+519 AETWTRHKAPTVENGVA
-524 HCDGVNLTAGKT
+524 TLTRSASDGTINYAAGVGKYDVEAGKT
-536 YGISVEYKKVSGG
+536 YKVKLRLKTDANIRFVMSTEVPDYNAKIIPDSSYNYSDYTDISYDYVATKSGKLDFIFQLLG
-549 GKFHIFYSGSS
+549 GEGNIFV
-560 WKLIKDWIPSG
+560 KDFYCYEELASVA
-571 DEWTTYTTTFTAAID
+571 TVTAND
-586 AGAFIIQNPNTT
+586 
-598 EESVVQFRNIIVSE
+598 
-612 IIDTFK
+612 K
-618 IEEGKAVGILPE
+618 IGILPE
-630 VPVKDGYDGYWTID
+630 VPAKDGYNGYWTID

-796 VKDFYLYEQSEMT
+796 VKDFYLYEQYEMT
-809 VTAGSAIG
+809 VTAGSTIG

-906 ANRLYTVGVAA
+906 SNRLYTVGVAA

-942 VAKTRFSDN
+942 VAKTAFADN

-974 ETVGSVTATDRGYT
+974 ETVDSVSAVDRGYT

-1198 TTSNI
+1198 TTSNT

-1236 RLGYYYNEVNVRNLN
+1236 RLGYYYYEVNVRNLN

-1279 SSVVSTIKQVT
+1279 SSAVSTIKQVT

-1296 KSSVAKFEI
+1296 KSSVTKFEI

-1386 HDFSGMRT
+1386 HDFSGMRA

-1408 TVTGHST
+1408 IVTGHST

-1601 YEEDGSEKHSDIQN
+1601 YEEGGSEKHSGIQN
-1615 NSVGAVNGVSNG
+1615 NSVGALNGVSNG

-1632 SEADL
+1632 SDADL

-1738 QSTSNFSSK
+1738 QSTTSIIN
-1747 KWNPTLYKLNKGS
+1747 KWSPTLYKLNKGS

-1917 GKLKVEKKNASGEW
+1917 GKLKVEKKNVSGEW

>member
-1 MGVCP
+1 
-6 TARLRYDSAGFFE
+6 
-19 GYTPPFVFDE
+19 
-29 REPFNGEKEKNVRK
+29 
-43 SADKQEEKMT
+43 MT

-83 AQAAGESYTLSFKS
+83 AQAAGESYTLSFRTSDYDIASSAETWTTYNKATVENNVATMYRDSTIASGKAVNYGAGVGKYTVETGKTYSVSFKAMTESLHFLFAIETPEWKTLFS
-97 NERESITKSMKG
+97 NWVRSPSDYQDISLEYTPTKSG
-109 WSNVPGG
+109 TVQLIFQLDAGG
-116 GAVGVTQSGDMI
+116 GNI
-128 TVDFSSAGGTVY
+128 YIKDFY
-140 CDQTTVKDNVYGVKI
+140 
-155 EYKTAEAG
+155 
-163 KTSEFHLFNTYSS
+163 F
-176 WSAIKTNIPVTDEWQ
+176 
-191 TYEGTFTATS
+191 YE
-201 DKDRVTLQVNNA
+201 KNEM
-213 SYTSIPLQFRNI
+213 
-225 VISDITKQ
+225 

-247 PAKDGYTNGRW
+247 PAKEGYKGYWT
-258 EIDGKKI
+258 IDGEEI
-265 TAETVYNYGADKVAE
+265 TADTIYNYGANKTAVAEYKVAYKLSFGSNDYDMASSAETWTRYKAPTVENGVATLTRSASDGTINYAAGVGKYDVE
-280 AAYDKLNKL
+280 A
-289 TFLPDSYNVNMA
+289 
-301 KAAYWGR
+301 
-308 YNVPESGEDG
+308 
-318 SVKLVGSV
+318 
-326 TPNVYGN
+326 
-333 VAFGVKNFAVETG
+333 G
-346 KTYVIE
+346 KTYKVKL
-352 MRMKG
+352 RFKTDA
-357 NVNVNIAVDTVW
+357 NVRFVMSTEVPDYNAKIIPDRSYNYSDYTDIS
-369 KTLYDGVAPS
+369 Y
-379 EYADYVFEYTAVEG
+379 DYVATKSGKLDFIFQLLGGEG
-393 NKGVLN
+393 NIFVKDFYCYEEIADSVTVTENDKIGV
-399 LLFQFKAG
+399 
-407 DTNICISSLRIYEK
+407 
-421 ISKLFA
+421 
-427 GNEEVIGELP
+427 LP
-437 EIPAKEGYEGYW
+437 EIPVKEGYE
-449 AIDGEKITADTV
+449 
-461 YNYGADKIA
+461 
-470 VLTYVKSYRLTF
+470 
-482 VNPGDSISKSM
+482 
-493 EGWWS
+493 
-498 ESSGANGITQ
+498 
-508 SGDMITVDFSS
+508 
-519 AGNVA
+519 
-524 HCDGVNLTAGKT
+524 
-536 YGISVEYKKVSGG
+536 
-549 GKFHIFYSGSS
+549 
-560 WKLIKDWIPSG
+560 
-571 DEWTTYTTTFTAAID
+571 
-586 AGAFIIQNPNTT
+586 
-598 EESVVQFRNIIVSE
+598 
-612 IIDTFK
+612 
-618 IEEGKAVGILPE
+618 
-630 VPVKDGYDGYWTID
+630 GYWTID
-644 GEKITADTVYNYGA
+644 GEKITADTVYNYGSN
-658 DKVAV
+658 KTAV
-663 PVYEEMK
+663 IAYKK
-670 QQYTLTF
+670 QYALSF
-677 RSNDYDMASTTDWA
+677 KMSDYDMAASAETWTRHKA
-691 YNTPTANEDGG
+691 PTVENG
-702 VTMTRDTSV
+702 V
-711 ATGTPVNYAPKKEYE
+711 ATLPRAEGDTGAINYAAG
-726 LEVGKTYIVRFKLKC
+726 VGKYTVETGKNYRLELKIKSDNVCVRFTTEKPDYKAIFI
-741 DNTYINLG
+741 NTWVNNADYIA
-749 TEPGY
+749 
-754 EWFFNGWYSNSTY
+754 YSFDYTATATGP
-767 VEYIK
+767 VD
-772 EFTPTKGGS
+772 F
-781 QRLIFQ
+781 IFQ
-787 LTAGGGNIS
+787 LTAGTGNLYI
-796 VKDFYLYEQSEMT
+796 KDFYFYEKNDMA

-823 AKDGYN
+823 VKEGYD

-1031 VNGEATTVKTTA
+1031 VNGEATTVKTTN

-1198 TTSNI
+1198 TTSNT

-1279 SSVVSTIKQVT
+1279 SSAVSTIKQVT

-1296 KSSVAKFEI
+1296 KSSVTKFEI

-1386 HDFSGMRT
+1386 HDFSGMRA

-1441 ADAYGEPDKKYIDN
+1441 TDAYNEPDKKYIDN

-1615 NSVGAVNGVSNG
+1615 NSVGALNGVSNG

-1632 SEADL
+1632 SDADL
-1637 GIYQGSDIH
+1637 GIYQGSDIR

-1721 IDANGNKQV
+1721 IGTDG
-1730 VSIDSTKL
+1730 TKKTI
-1738 QSTSNFSSK
+1738 SYTEPSK
-1747 KWNPTLYKLNKGS
+1747 YLPLDRLYALNKGS

-1765 YNMVR
+1765 YNMSR
-1770 DGIHESGNFA
+1770 NGIHESGNFA
-1780 LIVKDYAI
+1780 LIVKDYSI
-1788 TVNGQASDIGLAFY
+1788 TVNGNSSDLGLAFY
-1802 NDRIKRNSAYSN
+1802 SSKITRNGSDYTN

-1909 RVKGLKKL
+1909 RVKGLKRL

-1931 ETVELASTDGFD
+1931 ETVELASSHGFD

>member
-1 MGVCP
+1 M
-6 TARLRYDSAGFFE
+6 
-19 GYTPPFVFDE
+19 
-29 REPFNGEKEKNVRK
+29 
-43 SADKQEEKMT
+43 
-53 KTRKNVT
+53 
-60 LIILITCLFA
+60 
-70 FVGAAFMS
+70 
-78 SGVGL
+78 
-83 AQAAGESYTLSFKS
+83 
-97 NERESITKSMKG
+97 
-109 WSNVPGG
+109 
-116 GAVGVTQSGDMI
+116 
-128 TVDFSSAGGTVY
+128 
-140 CDQTTVKDNVYGVKI
+140 
-155 EYKTAEAG
+155 
-163 KTSEFHLFNTYSS
+163 
-176 WSAIKTNIPVTDEWQ
+176 
-191 TYEGTFTATS
+191 
-201 DKDRVTLQVNNA
+201 
-213 SYTSIPLQFRNI
+213 
-225 VISDITKQ
+225 
-233 TVTAGSAIGTLPEV
+233 TVTAGSTIGTLPEV
-247 PAKDGYTNGRW
+247 PAKDGYN
-258 EIDGKKI
+258 
-265 TAETVYNYGADKVAE
+265 
-280 AAYDKLNKL
+280 
-289 TFLPDSYNVNMA
+289 
-301 KAAYWGR
+301 
-308 YNVPESGEDG
+308 
-318 SVKLVGSV
+318 
-326 TPNVYGN
+326 
-333 VAFGVKNFAVETG
+333 
-346 KTYVIE
+346 
-352 MRMKG
+352 
-357 NVNVNIAVDTVW
+357 
-369 KTLYDGVAPS
+369 
-379 EYADYVFEYTAVEG
+379 
-393 NKGVLN
+393 
-399 LLFQFKAG
+399 
-407 DTNICISSLRIYEK
+407 
-421 ISKLFA
+421 
-427 GNEEVIGELP
+427 
-437 EIPAKEGYEGYW
+437 
-449 AIDGEKITADTV
+449 
-461 YNYGADKIA
+461 
-470 VLTYVKSYRLTF
+470 
-482 VNPGDSISKSM
+482 
-493 EGWWS
+493 
-498 ESSGANGITQ
+498 
-508 SGDMITVDFSS
+508 
-519 AGNVA
+519 
-524 HCDGVNLTAGKT
+524 
-536 YGISVEYKKVSGG
+536 
-549 GKFHIFYSGSS
+549 
-560 WKLIKDWIPSG
+560 
-571 DEWTTYTTTFTAAID
+571 
-586 AGAFIIQNPNTT
+586 
-598 EESVVQFRNIIVSE
+598 
-612 IIDTFK
+612 
-618 IEEGKAVGILPE
+618 
-630 VPVKDGYDGYWTID
+630 GYWTID

-677 RSNDYDMASTTDWA
+677 RLNDYDMASTTDWA

-754 EWFFNGWYSNSTY
+754 DWFFNGWYSNSTY

-823 AKDGYN
+823 AKNGYN

-951 VSLLALLEGL
+951 VRLLALLEGL

-974 ETVGSVTATDRGYT
+974 ETVGSVNATDRGYT

-1198 TTSNI
+1198 TTSNT

-1236 RLGYYYNEVNVRNLN
+1236 RLGYYYYEVNVRNLN

-1279 SSVVSTIKQVT
+1279 SSAVSTIKQVT

-1296 KSSVAKFEI
+1296 KSSVTKFEI

-1615 NSVGAVNGVSNG
+1615 NSVGALNGVSNG

-1738 QSTSNFSSK
+1738 QSTTSIIN
-1747 KWNPTLYKLNKGS
+1747 KWSPTLYKLNKGS

-1856 YKDSATEALKV
+1856 YKDSATEALKA

>member
-19 GYTPPFVFDE
+19 GYTPPFVEDE
-29 REPFNGEKEKNVRK
+29 RKPFNGEKEKNVRE
-43 SADKQEEKMT
+43 SADEQEEKMT

-70 FVGAAFMS
+70 FVGAAFIS
-78 SGVGL
+78 SGAGL

-97 NERESITKSMKG
+97 NERESITKSMAG
-109 WSNVPGG
+109 WFAQSGGSNGI
-116 GAVGVTQSGDMI
+116 TQSDDI
-128 TVDFSSAGGTVY
+128 VTVDFSSAGGTVY
-140 CDQTTVKDNVYGVKI
+140 CSQTTVTDNTYGIKV

-163 KTSEFHLFNTYSS
+163 KTSEFHLYNTYTS
-176 WSAIKTNIPVTDEWQ
+176 WKAIKTNIPVTDEWQ
-191 TYEGTFTATS
+191 TYEGTFTATT

-225 VISDITKQ
+225 VISDITNQ

-247 PAKDGYTNGRW
+247 PAKDG
-258 EIDGKKI
+258 
-265 TAETVYNYGADKVAE
+265 
-280 AAYDKLNKL
+280 
-289 TFLPDSYNVNMA
+289 
-301 KAAYWGR
+301 
-308 YNVPESGEDG
+308 
-318 SVKLVGSV
+318 
-326 TPNVYGN
+326 
-333 VAFGVKNFAVETG
+333 
-346 KTYVIE
+346 
-352 MRMKG
+352 
-357 NVNVNIAVDTVW
+357 
-369 KTLYDGVAPS
+369 
-379 EYADYVFEYTAVEG
+379 
-393 NKGVLN
+393 
-399 LLFQFKAG
+399 
-407 DTNICISSLRIYEK
+407 C
-421 ISKLFA
+421 
-427 GNEEVIGELP
+427 
-437 EIPAKEGYEGYW
+437 
-449 AIDGEKITADTV
+449 
-461 YNYGADKIA
+461 
-470 VLTYVKSYRLTF
+470 
-482 VNPGDSISKSM
+482 
-493 EGWWS
+493 
-498 ESSGANGITQ
+498 
-508 SGDMITVDFSS
+508 
-519 AGNVA
+519 
-524 HCDGVNLTAGKT
+524 
-536 YGISVEYKKVSGG
+536 
-549 GKFHIFYSGSS
+549 
-560 WKLIKDWIPSG
+560 
-571 DEWTTYTTTFTAAID
+571 
-586 AGAFIIQNPNTT
+586 
-598 EESVVQFRNIIVSE
+598 
-612 IIDTFK
+612 
-618 IEEGKAVGILPE
+618 
-630 VPVKDGYDGYWTID
+630 DGYWTID
-644 GEKITADTVYNYGA
+644 GEKITADTIYSYGA
-658 DKVAV
+658 NKTAVAEYKVA
-663 PVYEEMK
+663 YK
-670 QQYTLTF
+670 LSF
-677 RSNDYDMASTTDWA
+677 GSNDYDMASSAETWTRHKA
-691 YNTPTANEDGG
+691 PTVENG
-702 VTMTRDTSV
+702 V
-711 ATGTPVNYAPKKEYE
+711 ATLTRSASDGTINYAAGIGKYDVEAD
-726 LEVGKTYIVRFKLKC
+726 KTYKVKLRFKTDANVRFIMSTEVPDYNAKIIPDSSYNYSDYTDISYDYVATKSGKL
-741 DNTYINLG
+741 D
-749 TEPGY
+749 
-754 EWFFNGWYSNSTY
+754 F
-767 VEYIK
+767 
-772 EFTPTKGGS
+772 
-781 QRLIFQ
+781 IFQ
-787 LTAGGGNIS
+787 LLSGEGNIF
-796 VKDFYLYEQSEMT
+796 VKDFYCYEEIADSVTVTENDKIGVLPEIPAKEGYEGYWTIDGEKIDENAEYNYVSDKVAVPAYAKIYSLSFKTERDSITKSMNGWFAQSGNVNGIEQSDDLITVDFSLAGGTVYCNQTTVTGKTYGIKVEYKTAEAGKTSEFHLFNTYAAWKAIKTNIPVTDEWQTYEGTFTATTDTDRVTLQVNNANYTSIPLQFRNIIISETTETT
-809 VTAGSAIG
+809 VTAGSTIG

-906 ANRLYTVGVAA
+906 SNRLYTVGVAA

-942 VAKTRFSDN
+942 VAKTAFADN
-951 VSLLALLEGL
+951 ENLLTLLEAL

-1198 TTSNI
+1198 TTSNT

-1236 RLGYYYNEVNVRNLN
+1236 RLGYYYYEVNVRNLN

-1279 SSVVSTIKQVT
+1279 SSAVSTIKQVT

-1296 KSSVAKFEI
+1296 KSSVTKFEI

-1386 HDFSGMRT
+1386 HDFSGMRA

-1441 ADAYGEPDKKYIDN
+1441 ADAYGELDKKYIDN

-1601 YEEDGSEKHSDIQN
+1601 YEEGGSEKHSDIQN
-1615 NSVGAVNGVSNG
+1615 NSVGALNGVSNG

-1738 QSTSNFSSK
+1738 QSTTSIIN
-1747 KWNPTLYKLNKGS
+1747 KWSPTLYKLNKGS

-1780 LIVKDYAI
+1780 LIVKDYAL

-1856 YKDSATEALKV
+1856 YKDSATEALKA

>member
-1 MGVCP
+1 
-6 TARLRYDSAGFFE
+6 
-19 GYTPPFVFDE
+19 
-29 REPFNGEKEKNVRK
+29 
-43 SADKQEEKMT
+43 MT

-78 SGVGL
+78 SGVSSIW
-83 AQAAGESYTLSFKS
+83 AAAETYTLSFKS
-97 NERESITKSMKG
+97 NERESITKSMNG
-109 WSNVPGG
+109 WWSGSG
-116 GAVGVTQSGDMI
+116 GANGITQSGDLI
-128 TVDFSSAGGTVY
+128 TVDFSAAGNVAYCDGVNLTAGKTYSISVEYKKVSGGGKFHIFYKGSSWKLIKDWISSGDEWATYTTTFTAAIDADTFIIQNPNTTEESVVQFKNVIFYETTEMTVTAGSAIGTLPEVPAKDGCDGYWTIDGEKITVDTVYNYGANKTAVAEYKVAYKLSFGSNDYDMASSAETWTRHKAPTVENGVATLTRSASDGTINYAAGVGKYDVEAGKTYKVKLRFKTDANVRFIMSTEVPDYSAKIIPDSSYNYSDYTDISYDYVATKSGKLDFIFQLLGGEGNIFVKDFYCYEELASVATVTANDKIGILPEVPAKDGYEGYWTIDGEKIDENAEYNYVSDKVAVPAYAKIYSLSFKTERDSITKSMNGWFAQSGNVNGIEQSDDLITVDFSLAGGTVY
-140 CDQTTVKDNVYGVKI
+140 CNQTTVTGKTYGIKV

-163 KTSEFHLFNTYSS
+163 KTSEFHLFNTYTA
-176 WSAIKTNIPVTDEWQ
+176 WKAIKTNIPVTDEWK
-191 TYEGTFTATS
+191 TYEGTFTATT
-201 DKDRVTLQVNNA
+201 DTDRVTLQVNNA
-213 SYTSIPLQFRNI
+213 NYTSIPLQFRNI
-225 VISDITKQ
+225 IIS
-233 TVTAGSAIGTLPEV
+233 E
-247 PAKDGYTNGRW
+247 
-258 EIDGKKI
+258 
-265 TAETVYNYGADKVAE
+265 
-280 AAYDKLNKL
+280 
-289 TFLPDSYNVNMA
+289 
-301 KAAYWGR
+301 
-308 YNVPESGEDG
+308 
-318 SVKLVGSV
+318 
-326 TPNVYGN
+326 
-333 VAFGVKNFAVETG
+333 
-346 KTYVIE
+346 
-352 MRMKG
+352 
-357 NVNVNIAVDTVW
+357 
-369 KTLYDGVAPS
+369 
-379 EYADYVFEYTAVEG
+379 
-393 NKGVLN
+393 
-399 LLFQFKAG
+399 
-407 DTNICISSLRIYEK
+407 
-421 ISKLFA
+421 
-427 GNEEVIGELP
+427 
-437 EIPAKEGYEGYW
+437 
-449 AIDGEKITADTV
+449 
-461 YNYGADKIA
+461 
-470 VLTYVKSYRLTF
+470 
-482 VNPGDSISKSM
+482 
-493 EGWWS
+493 
-498 ESSGANGITQ
+498 
-508 SGDMITVDFSS
+508 
-519 AGNVA
+519 
-524 HCDGVNLTAGKT
+524 
-536 YGISVEYKKVSGG
+536 
-549 GKFHIFYSGSS
+549 
-560 WKLIKDWIPSG
+560 
-571 DEWTTYTTTFTAAID
+571 
-586 AGAFIIQNPNTT
+586 TT
-598 EESVVQFRNIIVSE
+598 E
-612 IIDTFK
+612 T
-618 IEEGKAVGILPE
+618 
-630 VPVKDGYDGYWTID
+630 
-644 GEKITADTVYNYGA
+644 
-658 DKVAV
+658 
-663 PVYEEMK
+663 
-670 QQYTLTF
+670 
-677 RSNDYDMASTTDWA
+677 
-691 YNTPTANEDGG
+691 
-702 VTMTRDTSV
+702 
-711 ATGTPVNYAPKKEYE
+711 
-726 LEVGKTYIVRFKLKC
+726 
-741 DNTYINLG
+741 
-749 TEPGY
+749 
-754 EWFFNGWYSNSTY
+754 
-767 VEYIK
+767 
-772 EFTPTKGGS
+772 
-781 QRLIFQ
+781 
-787 LTAGGGNIS
+787 
-796 VKDFYLYEQSEMT
+796 T

-1236 RLGYYYNEVNVRNLN
+1236 RLGYYYYEVNVRNLN

-1279 SSVVSTIKQVT
+1279 SSAVSTIKQVT

-1296 KSSVAKFEI
+1296 KSSVTKFEI

-1386 HDFSGMRT
+1386 HDFSGMRA

-1601 YEEDGSEKHSDIQN
+1601 YEKDGSEKHSDIQN
-1615 NSVGAVNGVSNG
+1615 NSVGALNGVSNG

-1637 GIYQGSDIH
+1637 GIYQGSDIR

-1738 QSTSNFSSK
+1738 QSTTSIIN
-1747 KWNPTLYKLNKGS
+1747 KWSPTLYKLNKGS

-1856 YKDSATEALKV
+1856 YKDSATEALKA

>member
-19 GYTPPFVFDE
+19 GYTPPFVENE
-29 REPFNGEKEKNVRK
+29 RKPFNGEKEKNVRE
-43 SADKQEEKMT
+43 SADEQEEKMT

-70 FVGAAFMS
+70 FVGAAFIS
-78 SGVGL
+78 SGVSSIW
-83 AQAAGESYTLSFKS
+83 AAAETYTLSFKS
-97 NERESITKSMKG
+97 NERESITKSMNG
-109 WSNVPGG
+109 WWSGSG
-116 GAVGVTQSGDMI
+116 GANGITQSGDLI
-128 TVDFSSAGGTVY
+128 TVDFSAAGNVAY
-140 CDQTTVKDNVYGVKI
+140 CDGVNL
-155 EYKTAEAG
+155 TAG
-163 KTSEFHLFNTYSS
+163 KTYSISVEYKKVSGGGKFHIFYKGSS
-176 WSAIKTNIPVTDEWQ
+176 WKLIKDWISSGDEWA
-191 TYEGTFTATS
+191 TYTTTFTAAIDADTFIIQNPNTTEES
-201 DKDRVTLQVNNA
+201 VV
-213 SYTSIPLQFRNI
+213 QFKN
-225 VISDITKQ
+225 VIFYETTEM

-247 PAKDGYTNGRW
+247 PVKEGYEGYWT
-258 EIDGKKI
+258 IDGEKI
-265 TAETVYNYGADKVAE
+265 TADTIYSYGANKTAVAEYKVAYKLSFGSNDYDMASSAETWTRHKAPTVENGVATLTRSASDGTINYAAGVGKYDVE
-280 AAYDKLNKL
+280 A
-289 TFLPDSYNVNMA
+289 
-301 KAAYWGR
+301 
-308 YNVPESGEDG
+308 
-318 SVKLVGSV
+318 
-326 TPNVYGN
+326 
-333 VAFGVKNFAVETG
+333 G
-346 KTYVIE
+346 KTYKVKL
-352 MRMKG
+352 RFKTDA
-357 NVNVNIAVDTVW
+357 NIRFVMSTEVPDYNAKIIPDSSYNYSDYTDIS
-369 KTLYDGVAPS
+369 Y
-379 EYADYVFEYTAVEG
+379 DYVATKSGKLDFIFQLLGGEG
-393 NKGVLN
+393 NIFVKDFYCYEEIADSVTVTENDKIGV
-399 LLFQFKAG
+399 
-407 DTNICISSLRIYEK
+407 
-421 ISKLFA
+421 
-427 GNEEVIGELP
+427 LP

-449 AIDGEKITADTV
+449 AIDGEKIDENAE
-461 YNYGADKIA
+461 YNYVSDKVA
-470 VLTYVKSYRLTF
+470 VPAYAKIYSLSFKTER
-482 VNPGDSISKSM
+482 DSITKSM
-493 EGWWS
+493 NGWFAQ
-498 ESSGANGITQ
+498 SGNVNGIEQ
-508 SGDMITVDFSS
+508 SDDLITVDFSL
-519 AGNVA
+519 AGGTVYCNQTTV
-524 HCDGVNLTAGKT
+524 TGKT
-536 YGISVEYKKVSGG
+536 YGIKVEYKTAEA
-549 GKFHIFYSGSS
+549 GKTSEFHLFNTYTA
-560 WKLIKDWIPSG
+560 WKAIKTNIPVT
-571 DEWTTYTTTFTAAID
+571 DEWKTYEGTFTA
-586 AGAFIIQNPNTT
+586 TT
-598 EESVVQFRNIIVSE
+598 DTDRVTLQVNNANYTSIPLQFRNIIISE
-612 IIDTFK
+612 
-618 IEEGKAVGILPE
+618 
-630 VPVKDGYDGYWTID
+630 
-644 GEKITADTVYNYGA
+644 
-658 DKVAV
+658 
-663 PVYEEMK
+663 
-670 QQYTLTF
+670 
-677 RSNDYDMASTTDWA
+677 TTE
-691 YNTPTANEDGG
+691 T
-702 VTMTRDTSV
+702 
-711 ATGTPVNYAPKKEYE
+711 
-726 LEVGKTYIVRFKLKC
+726 
-741 DNTYINLG
+741 
-749 TEPGY
+749 
-754 EWFFNGWYSNSTY
+754 
-767 VEYIK
+767 
-772 EFTPTKGGS
+772 
-781 QRLIFQ
+781 
-787 LTAGGGNIS
+787 
-796 VKDFYLYEQSEMT
+796 T
-809 VTAGSAIG
+809 VTAGSTIG

-942 VAKTRFSDN
+942 VAKTAFADN

-1198 TTSNI
+1198 TTSNT

-1279 SSVVSTIKQVT
+1279 SSAVSTIKQVT

-1296 KSSVAKFEI
+1296 KSSVTKFEI

-1386 HDFSGMRT
+1386 HNFSGMRA

-1494 VMKNFDHEVEE
+1494 VMKNFGHEVEE

-1601 YEEDGSEKHSDIQN
+1601 YEEDGSEKHGAIQN

-1637 GIYQGSDIH
+1637 GIYQGSDIR

-1691 KKSTSLKYADFS
+1691 KQATSLKYADFS

-1738 QSTSNFSSK
+1738 QSTTSIIN
-1747 KWNPTLYKLNKGS
+1747 KWSPTLYKLNKGS

>member
-19 GYTPPFVFDE
+19 GYTPPFVENE
-29 REPFNGEKEKNVRK
+29 RKPFNGEKEKNVRE
-43 SADKQEEKMT
+43 SADEQEEKMT

-70 FVGAAFMS
+70 FVGAAFIS
-78 SGVGL
+78 SGVSSIW
-83 AQAAGESYTLSFKS
+83 AAAETYTLSFKS
-97 NERESITKSMKG
+97 NERESI
-109 WSNVPGG
+109 
-116 GAVGVTQSGDMI
+116 A
-128 TVDFSSAGGTVY
+128 
-140 CDQTTVKDNVYGVKI
+140 
-155 EYKTAEAG
+155 
-163 KTSEFHLFNTYSS
+163 
-176 WSAIKTNIPVTDEWQ
+176 
-191 TYEGTFTATS
+191 
-201 DKDRVTLQVNNA
+201 
-213 SYTSIPLQFRNI
+213 
-225 VISDITKQ
+225 
-233 TVTAGSAIGTLPEV
+233 
-247 PAKDGYTNGRW
+247 
-258 EIDGKKI
+258 
-265 TAETVYNYGADKVAE
+265 
-280 AAYDKLNKL
+280 
-289 TFLPDSYNVNMA
+289 
-301 KAAYWGR
+301 
-308 YNVPESGEDG
+308 
-318 SVKLVGSV
+318 
-326 TPNVYGN
+326 
-333 VAFGVKNFAVETG
+333 
-346 KTYVIE
+346 
-352 MRMKG
+352 
-357 NVNVNIAVDTVW
+357 
-369 KTLYDGVAPS
+369 
-379 EYADYVFEYTAVEG
+379 
-393 NKGVLN
+393 
-399 LLFQFKAG
+399 
-407 DTNICISSLRIYEK
+407 
-421 ISKLFA
+421 
-427 GNEEVIGELP
+427 
-437 EIPAKEGYEGYW
+437 
-449 AIDGEKITADTV
+449 
-461 YNYGADKIA
+461 
-470 VLTYVKSYRLTF
+470 
-482 VNPGDSISKSM
+482 KSM
-493 EGWWS
+493 EGWRS
-498 ESSGANGITQ
+498 ESGKANGITQ
-508 SGDMITVDFSS
+508 SGDLITVDFSA

-524 HCDGVNLTAGKT
+524 YCDGVNLTAGKT
-536 YGISVEYKKVSGG
+536 YSISVEYKKVSGG
-549 GKFHIFYSGSS
+549 GKFHIFYKGSS
-560 WKLIKDWIPSG
+560 WNLIKDWISSG
-571 DEWTTYTTTFTAAID
+571 DEWATYTTTFTAAID
-586 AGAFIIQNPNTT
+586 ADTFIIQNPNTT
-598 EESVVQFRNIIVSE
+598 EESVVQFKNVIFYETTEMTVTAGSAIG
-612 IIDTFK
+612 T
-618 IEEGKAVGILPE
+618 LPE
-630 VPVKDGYDGYWTID
+630 VPVKDGYNGYWTIDGEKITADTVYNYGGNKTAVAEYKVAYKLSFGSNDYDMASSAETWTRHKAPTVENGVATLTRSASDGKINYAAGVGKYDVEAGKTYKVKLRFKTDANIRFVMSTEVPDYNAKIIPDSSYNYSDYTDISYDYVATKSGKLDFIFQLLGGEGNIFVKDFYCYEEIADSVTVTENDKIGVLPEIPVKEGYEGYWTID

-677 RSNDYDMASTTDWA
+677 RLNDYDMASTTDWA

-809 VTAGSAIG
+809 VTAGSTIG

-906 ANRLYTVGVAA
+906 SNRLYTVGVAA

-932 AEVGVKDYIE
+932 AKVGVKDYIE

-951 VSLLALLEGL
+951 VRLLALLEGL

-1198 TTSNI
+1198 TTSNT

-1236 RLGYYYNEVNVRNLN
+1236 RLGYYYYEVNVRNLN

-1279 SSVVSTIKQVT
+1279 SSAVSTIKQVT

-1296 KSSVAKFEI
+1296 KSSVTKFEI
-1305 RNGDTITTSYSSN
+1305 RNGDTKTTSYSSN

-1386 HDFSGMRT
+1386 HDFSGMRA

-1601 YEEDGSEKHSDIQN
+1601 YEEGGSEKHSGIQN
-1615 NSVGAVNGVSNG
+1615 NSVGALNGVSNG

-1632 SEADL
+1632 SDADL

-1738 QSTSNFSSK
+1738 QSTTSIIN
-1747 KWNPTLYKLNKGS
+1747 KWSPTLYKLNKGS

>member
-1 MGVCP
+1 
-6 TARLRYDSAGFFE
+6 
-19 GYTPPFVFDE
+19 
-29 REPFNGEKEKNVRK
+29 
-43 SADKQEEKMT
+43 MT
-53 KTRKNVT
+53 RTRKNVS
-60 LIILITCLFA
+60 LIILIICFLTFA
-70 FVGAAFMS
+70 GTAFMS
-78 SGVGL
+78 SGVSSIW
-83 AQAAGESYTLSFKS
+83 AAAETYTLSFQSSDYDIASSDETWTTYNKATIENGVAKMYRDPSIAASTAVNYGAGVGKYSVEAGKTYIVKFKVMTENMHFNFAAELPAWTTMFSNWVYSANEYTDMSFEYSPTKS
-97 NERESITKSMKG
+97 GNTRFIFQLDAGGGDIFIKDFYFYEKNEMTVTAGSAIGTLPEVPVKDGYNGYWTIDGEKITTETVYNYGVDKIAVPTYVKSYRLTFANPGDSITNSMNGWFAQSGNANGITQSEDTITVDFSAAGKTAYCSLTAVEGKSYGIKIEYKTAESGKTSKFRLYNTYNKWNLIGTIGATDAWQTLEGTFVATTNKDRVTLQVDEEYKDIPLQFRNIIVSEIIDTFKIEEGKAVGTLPAVPVKEGYEGYWTIDGEKIDENAEYNYVSDKVAVPAYAKIYSLSFKTERDSITKSMNG
-109 WSNVPGG
+109 WF
-116 GAVGVTQSGDMI
+116 AQSGNVNGIEQSDDLI
-128 TVDFSSAGGTVY
+128 TVDFSLAGGTVY
-140 CDQTTVKDNVYGVKI
+140 CNQTTVTGKTYGIKV

-163 KTSEFHLFNTYSS
+163 KTSEFHLFNTYTE
-176 WSAIKTNIPVTDEWQ
+176 WKAIKTNIPVTDEWK
-191 TYEGTFTATS
+191 TYEGTFTATT
-201 DKDRVTLQVNNA
+201 DTDRVTLQVNNA

-225 VISDITKQ
+225 VISDITNQ
-233 TVTAGSAIGTLPEV
+233 
-247 PAKDGYTNGRW
+247 
-258 EIDGKKI
+258 
-265 TAETVYNYGADKVAE
+265 
-280 AAYDKLNKL
+280 
-289 TFLPDSYNVNMA
+289 
-301 KAAYWGR
+301 
-308 YNVPESGEDG
+308 
-318 SVKLVGSV
+318 
-326 TPNVYGN
+326 
-333 VAFGVKNFAVETG
+333 
-346 KTYVIE
+346 
-352 MRMKG
+352 
-357 NVNVNIAVDTVW
+357 
-369 KTLYDGVAPS
+369 
-379 EYADYVFEYTAVEG
+379 
-393 NKGVLN
+393 
-399 LLFQFKAG
+399 
-407 DTNICISSLRIYEK
+407 
-421 ISKLFA
+421 
-427 GNEEVIGELP
+427 
-437 EIPAKEGYEGYW
+437 
-449 AIDGEKITADTV
+449 
-461 YNYGADKIA
+461 
-470 VLTYVKSYRLTF
+470 
-482 VNPGDSISKSM
+482 
-493 EGWWS
+493 
-498 ESSGANGITQ
+498 
-508 SGDMITVDFSS
+508 
-519 AGNVA
+519 
-524 HCDGVNLTAGKT
+524 
-536 YGISVEYKKVSGG
+536 
-549 GKFHIFYSGSS
+549 
-560 WKLIKDWIPSG
+560 
-571 DEWTTYTTTFTAAID
+571 
-586 AGAFIIQNPNTT
+586 
-598 EESVVQFRNIIVSE
+598 
-612 IIDTFK
+612 
-618 IEEGKAVGILPE
+618 
-630 VPVKDGYDGYWTID
+630 
-644 GEKITADTVYNYGA
+644 
-658 DKVAV
+658 
-663 PVYEEMK
+663 
-670 QQYTLTF
+670 
-677 RSNDYDMASTTDWA
+677 
-691 YNTPTANEDGG
+691 
-702 VTMTRDTSV
+702 
-711 ATGTPVNYAPKKEYE
+711 
-726 LEVGKTYIVRFKLKC
+726 
-741 DNTYINLG
+741 
-749 TEPGY
+749 
-754 EWFFNGWYSNSTY
+754 
-767 VEYIK
+767 
-772 EFTPTKGGS
+772 
-781 QRLIFQ
+781 
-787 LTAGGGNIS
+787 
-796 VKDFYLYEQSEMT
+796 T

-1198 TTSNI
+1198 TTSNT

-1236 RLGYYYNEVNVRNLN
+1236 RLGYYYYEVNVRNLN

-1279 SSVVSTIKQVT
+1279 SSAVSTIKQVT

-1296 KSSVAKFEI
+1296 KSSVTKFEI

-1601 YEEDGSEKHSDIQN
+1601 YEEDGSEKHSDLQN

>member
-1 MGVCP
+1 
-6 TARLRYDSAGFFE
+6 
-19 GYTPPFVFDE
+19 
-29 REPFNGEKEKNVRK
+29 
-43 SADKQEEKMT
+43 MT

-70 FVGAAFMS
+70 FVGAAFIA
-78 SGVGL
+78 VNVNE
-83 AQAAGESYTLSFKS
+83 AKAAGESYTLSFKS
-97 NERESITKSMKG
+97 NERESITKSMNG
-109 WSNVPGG
+109 WWSGSG
-116 GAVGVTQSGDMI
+116 GANGITQSGDLI
-128 TVDFSSAGGTVY
+128 TVDFSAAGNVAYCDGVNLTAGKTYSISVEYKKVSGGGKFHIFYKGSSWKLIKDWISSGDEWATYTTTFTAAIDADTFIIQNPNTTEESVVQFKNVIFYETTEMTVTAGSAIGTLPEVPAKDGCDGYWTIDGEKITVDTVYNYGANKTAVAEYKVAYKLSFGSNDYDMASSAETWTRHKAPTVENGVATLTRSASDGTINYAAGVGKYDVEAGKTYKVKLRFKTDASVRFIMSTEVPDYSAKIISDRSYNYSDYTDISYDYVATKSGKLDFIFQLLGGEGNIFVKDFYCYEELASVATVTANDKIGILPEVPAKDGYEGYWAIGGEKIDENAEYNYVSDKVAVPAYAKIYSLSFKTERDSITKSMNGWFAQSGNVNGIEQSDDLITVDFSLAGGTVY
-140 CDQTTVKDNVYGVKI
+140 CNQTTVTGKTYGIKV

-163 KTSEFHLFNTYSS
+163 KTSEFHLFNTYTA
-176 WSAIKTNIPVTDEWQ
+176 WKAIKTNIPVTDEWK
-191 TYEGTFTATS
+191 TYEGTFTATT
-201 DKDRVTLQVNNA
+201 DTDRVTLQVNNA
-213 SYTSIPLQFRNI
+213 NYTSIPLQFRNI
-225 VISDITKQ
+225 IIS
-233 TVTAGSAIGTLPEV
+233 E
-247 PAKDGYTNGRW
+247 
-258 EIDGKKI
+258 
-265 TAETVYNYGADKVAE
+265 
-280 AAYDKLNKL
+280 
-289 TFLPDSYNVNMA
+289 
-301 KAAYWGR
+301 
-308 YNVPESGEDG
+308 
-318 SVKLVGSV
+318 
-326 TPNVYGN
+326 
-333 VAFGVKNFAVETG
+333 
-346 KTYVIE
+346 
-352 MRMKG
+352 
-357 NVNVNIAVDTVW
+357 
-369 KTLYDGVAPS
+369 
-379 EYADYVFEYTAVEG
+379 
-393 NKGVLN
+393 
-399 LLFQFKAG
+399 
-407 DTNICISSLRIYEK
+407 
-421 ISKLFA
+421 
-427 GNEEVIGELP
+427 
-437 EIPAKEGYEGYW
+437 
-449 AIDGEKITADTV
+449 
-461 YNYGADKIA
+461 
-470 VLTYVKSYRLTF
+470 
-482 VNPGDSISKSM
+482 
-493 EGWWS
+493 
-498 ESSGANGITQ
+498 
-508 SGDMITVDFSS
+508 
-519 AGNVA
+519 
-524 HCDGVNLTAGKT
+524 
-536 YGISVEYKKVSGG
+536 
-549 GKFHIFYSGSS
+549 
-560 WKLIKDWIPSG
+560 
-571 DEWTTYTTTFTAAID
+571 
-586 AGAFIIQNPNTT
+586 TT
-598 EESVVQFRNIIVSE
+598 E
-612 IIDTFK
+612 T
-618 IEEGKAVGILPE
+618 
-630 VPVKDGYDGYWTID
+630 
-644 GEKITADTVYNYGA
+644 
-658 DKVAV
+658 
-663 PVYEEMK
+663 
-670 QQYTLTF
+670 
-677 RSNDYDMASTTDWA
+677 
-691 YNTPTANEDGG
+691 
-702 VTMTRDTSV
+702 
-711 ATGTPVNYAPKKEYE
+711 
-726 LEVGKTYIVRFKLKC
+726 
-741 DNTYINLG
+741 
-749 TEPGY
+749 
-754 EWFFNGWYSNSTY
+754 
-767 VEYIK
+767 
-772 EFTPTKGGS
+772 
-781 QRLIFQ
+781 
-787 LTAGGGNIS
+787 
-796 VKDFYLYEQSEMT
+796 T

-932 AEVGVKDYIE
+932 AEVGVKNYIE

-961 ETYCDSAEKYFAN
+961 ETYCDSAEKYFAK

-1053 EKSNIAAKDLDET
+1053 EKPNIAAKDLDET

-1198 TTSNI
+1198 TTSNT

-1236 RLGYYYNEVNVRNLN
+1236 RLGYYYYEVNVRNLN

-1279 SSVVSTIKQVT
+1279 SSAVSTIKQVT

-1296 KSSVAKFEI
+1296 KSSVTKFEI

-1386 HDFSGMRT
+1386 HDFSGMRA

-1601 YEEDGSEKHSDIQN
+1601 YEEGGSEKHSGIQN
-1615 NSVGAVNGVSNG
+1615 NSVGALNGVSNG

-1721 IDANGNKQV
+1721 IDANGNKQD

-1738 QSTSNFSSK
+1738 QSTTSIIN
-1747 KWNPTLYKLNKGS
+1747 KWSPTLYKLNKGS

-1883 RAASYGVAEFTLS
+1883 RAASFGVAEFTLS

>member
-19 GYTPPFVFDE
+19 GYTPPFVENE
-29 REPFNGEKEKNVRK
+29 RKPFNGEKEKNVRE
-43 SADKQEEKMT
+43 SADEQEEKMT

-70 FVGAAFMS
+70 FVGAAFIS
-78 SGVGL
+78 SGVSSIW
-83 AQAAGESYTLSFKS
+83 AAAETYTLSFKS
-97 NERESITKSMKG
+97 NERESITKSMNG
-109 WSNVPGG
+109 WWSGSG
-116 GAVGVTQSGDMI
+116 GANGITQSGDLI
-128 TVDFSSAGGTVY
+128 TVDFSAAGNVAY
-140 CDQTTVKDNVYGVKI
+140 CDGVNL
-155 EYKTAEAG
+155 TAG
-163 KTSEFHLFNTYSS
+163 KTYSISVEYKKVSGGGKFHIFYKGSS
-176 WSAIKTNIPVTDEWQ
+176 WKLIKDWISSGDEWA
-191 TYEGTFTATS
+191 TYTTTFTAAIDADTFIIQNPNTTEES
-201 DKDRVTLQVNNA
+201 VV
-213 SYTSIPLQFRNI
+213 QFKN
-225 VISDITKQ
+225 VIFYETTEM

-247 PAKDGYTNGRW
+247 PVKEGYEGYWT
-258 EIDGKKI
+258 IDGEKI
-265 TAETVYNYGADKVAE
+265 TADTIYSYGANKTAVAEYKVAYKLSFGSNDYDMASSAETWTRHKAPTVENGVATLTRSASDGTINYAAGVGKYDVE
-280 AAYDKLNKL
+280 A
-289 TFLPDSYNVNMA
+289 
-301 KAAYWGR
+301 
-308 YNVPESGEDG
+308 
-318 SVKLVGSV
+318 
-326 TPNVYGN
+326 
-333 VAFGVKNFAVETG
+333 G
-346 KTYVIE
+346 KTYKVKL
-352 MRMKG
+352 RFKTDA
-357 NVNVNIAVDTVW
+357 NIRFVMSTEVPDYNAKIIPDSSYNYSDYTDIS
-369 KTLYDGVAPS
+369 Y
-379 EYADYVFEYTAVEG
+379 DYVATKSGKLDFIFQLLGGEG
-393 NKGVLN
+393 NIFVKDFYCYEEIADSVTVTENDKIGV
-399 LLFQFKAG
+399 
-407 DTNICISSLRIYEK
+407 
-421 ISKLFA
+421 
-427 GNEEVIGELP
+427 LP

-449 AIDGEKITADTV
+449 AIDGEKIDENAE
-461 YNYGADKIA
+461 YNYVSDKVA
-470 VLTYVKSYRLTF
+470 VPAYAKIYSLSFKTER
-482 VNPGDSISKSM
+482 DSITKSM
-493 EGWWS
+493 NGWFAQ
-498 ESSGANGITQ
+498 SGNVNGIEQ
-508 SGDMITVDFSS
+508 SDDLITVDFSL
-519 AGNVA
+519 AGGTVYCNQTTV
-524 HCDGVNLTAGKT
+524 TGKT
-536 YGISVEYKKVSGG
+536 YGIKVEYKTAEA
-549 GKFHIFYSGSS
+549 GKTSEFHLFNTYTA
-560 WKLIKDWIPSG
+560 WKAIKTNIPVT
-571 DEWTTYTTTFTAAID
+571 DEWKTYEGTFTA
-586 AGAFIIQNPNTT
+586 TT
-598 EESVVQFRNIIVSE
+598 DTDRVTLQVNNANYTSIPLQFRNIIISE
-612 IIDTFK
+612 
-618 IEEGKAVGILPE
+618 
-630 VPVKDGYDGYWTID
+630 
-644 GEKITADTVYNYGA
+644 
-658 DKVAV
+658 
-663 PVYEEMK
+663 
-670 QQYTLTF
+670 
-677 RSNDYDMASTTDWA
+677 TTE
-691 YNTPTANEDGG
+691 T
-702 VTMTRDTSV
+702 
-711 ATGTPVNYAPKKEYE
+711 
-726 LEVGKTYIVRFKLKC
+726 
-741 DNTYINLG
+741 
-749 TEPGY
+749 
-754 EWFFNGWYSNSTY
+754 
-767 VEYIK
+767 
-772 EFTPTKGGS
+772 
-781 QRLIFQ
+781 
-787 LTAGGGNIS
+787 
-796 VKDFYLYEQSEMT
+796 T
-809 VTAGSAIG
+809 VTAGSTIG

-823 AKDGYN
+823 TKDGYN

-906 ANRLYTVGVAA
+906 SNRLYTVGVAA

-951 VSLLALLEGL
+951 VRLLALLEGL

-1198 TTSNI
+1198 TTSNT

-1236 RLGYYYNEVNVRNLN
+1236 RLGYYYYEVNVRNLN

-1279 SSVVSTIKQVT
+1279 SSAVSTIKQVT

-1386 HDFSGMRT
+1386 HDFSGMRA

-1494 VMKNFDHEVEE
+1494 VMKNFGHEVEE

-1601 YEEDGSEKHSDIQN
+1601 YEKDGSEKHSDIQN
-1615 NSVGAVNGVSNG
+1615 NSVGALNGVSNG

-1632 SEADL
+1632 SDADL
-1637 GIYQGSDIH
+1637 GIYQGSDIR

-1738 QSTSNFSSK
+1738 QSTTSIIN
-1747 KWNPTLYKLNKGS
+1747 KWSPALYKLNKGS

-1856 YKDSATEALKV
+1856 YKDSATEALKA

>member
-1 MGVCP
+1 MP
-6 TARLRYDSAGFFE
+6 EKSIYRLFSRGIPLLSPSTKGNPLT
-19 GYTPPFVFDE
+19 GK
-29 REPFNGEKEKNVRK
+29 KEKM
-43 SADKQEEKMT
+43 SAKNADEQEEKMT

-60 LIILITCLFA
+60 LIILIICLFA
-70 FVGAAFMS
+70 FVWAAFIA
-78 SGVGL
+78 VNVNE
-83 AQAAGESYTLSFKS
+83 AKAAGESYTLSFKS
-97 NERESITKSMKG
+97 NERESITKSMNG
-109 WSNVPGG
+109 WWSGSG
-116 GAVGVTQSGDMI
+116 GANGITQSGDLI
-128 TVDFSSAGGTVY
+128 TVDFSAAGNVAY
-140 CDQTTVKDNVYGVKI
+140 CDGVNL
-155 EYKTAEAG
+155 TAG
-163 KTSEFHLFNTYSS
+163 KTYSISVEYKKVSGGGKFHIFYKGSS
-176 WSAIKTNIPVTDEWQ
+176 WKLIKDWISSGDEWA
-191 TYEGTFTATS
+191 TYTTTFTAAIDADTFIIQNPNTTEES
-201 DKDRVTLQVNNA
+201 VV
-213 SYTSIPLQFRNI
+213 QFKN
-225 VISDITKQ
+225 VIFYETTEM

-247 PAKDGYTNGRW
+247 PAKDGC
-258 EIDGKKI
+258 D
-265 TAETVYNYGADKVAE
+265 
-280 AAYDKLNKL
+280 
-289 TFLPDSYNVNMA
+289 
-301 KAAYWGR
+301 
-308 YNVPESGEDG
+308 
-318 SVKLVGSV
+318 
-326 TPNVYGN
+326 
-333 VAFGVKNFAVETG
+333 
-346 KTYVIE
+346 
-352 MRMKG
+352 
-357 NVNVNIAVDTVW
+357 
-369 KTLYDGVAPS
+369 
-379 EYADYVFEYTAVEG
+379 
-393 NKGVLN
+393 
-399 LLFQFKAG
+399 
-407 DTNICISSLRIYEK
+407 
-421 ISKLFA
+421 
-427 GNEEVIGELP
+427 
-437 EIPAKEGYEGYW
+437 GYW
-449 AIDGEKITADTV
+449 TIDGEKITVDTV
-461 YNYGADKIA
+461 YNYGGNKTA
-470 VLTYVKSYRLTF
+470 VAEYKVAYKLSFGSNDY
-482 VNPGDSISKSM
+482 
-493 EGWWS
+493 
-498 ESSGANGITQ
+498 
-508 SGDMITVDFSS
+508 DMASS
-519 AGNVA
+519 AETWTRHKAPTVENGVA
-524 HCDGVNLTAGKT
+524 TLTRSASDGKINYAAGVGKYDVEAGKT
-536 YGISVEYKKVSGG
+536 YKVKLRFKTDANIRFVMSTEVPDYNAKIIPDSSYNYSDYTDISYDYVATKSGKLDFIFQLLG
-549 GKFHIFYSGSS
+549 GEGNIFV
-560 WKLIKDWIPSG
+560 KDFYCYEEIADSV
-571 DEWTTYTTTFTAAID
+571 TV
-586 AGAFIIQNPNTT
+586 T
-598 EESVVQFRNIIVSE
+598 EN
-612 IIDTFK
+612 DK
-618 IEEGKAVGILPE
+618 IGVLPE
-630 VPVKDGYDGYWTID
+630 IPVKEGYEGYWTID

-677 RSNDYDMASTTDWA
+677 RLNDYDMASTTDWA

-809 VTAGSAIG
+809 VTAGSTIG

-1198 TTSNI
+1198 TTSNT

-1236 RLGYYYNEVNVRNLN
+1236 RLGYYYYEVNVRNLN

-1279 SSVVSTIKQVT
+1279 SSAVSTIKQVT

-1296 KSSVAKFEI
+1296 KSSVTKFEI

-1386 HDFSGMRT
+1386 HDFSGMRA

-1494 VMKNFDHEVEE
+1494 VMKNFGHEVEE

-1601 YEEDGSEKHSDIQN
+1601 YEEGGSEKHSGIQN
-1615 NSVGAVNGVSNG
+1615 NSVGALNGVSNG

-1632 SEADL
+1632 SDADL

-1691 KKSTSLKYADFS
+1691 KQATSLKYADFS

-1738 QSTSNFSSK
+1738 QSTTSIIN
-1747 KWNPTLYKLNKGS
+1747 KWSPTLYKLNKGS

-1883 RAASYGVAEFTLS
+1883 RATSYGVAEFTLS